1 MNCSITLR
9 FNKLDQNKNPYQIVL
24 DGISEDSIQDY
35 LNDYSKL
42 LALVK
47 AQGKLEEFLDY
58 STIVGTKDSIYTSK
72 DMEGLK
78 EANNF
83 FAPNITYDKLR
94 KKYGW
99 LPELTPDEKANMNI
113 LFVKNLV
120 INGVPAPYVF
130 QTKDLKGNPI
140 YIVQARGLLDFSRFI
155 TKYKAITDYDP
166 EKQGKPKALNIL
178 LSNIQIWQATEG
190 NFLRKFADYNTDKF
204 QRNKVRT
211 EVVTDSPMV
220 IAKQLMLSY
229 LRDPDKMYFYGISDK
244 KSGKNLLSKNIHKIQ
259 LIRNAISSIRGFNN
273 KIVTTNSTL
282 ANAVLSKLTY
292 GDSKGAKIS
301 IKDFKKLV
309 EAIVPKDQYRG
320 YFRANM
326 RSTEYAQAIN
336 TVLNDLFYKNDDGTT
351 NFDTKSYQVNT
362 IKDGYIYFQKSF
374 DTLEDHYSRINIE
387 YLPSLAQEMEDY
399 KGYKIYKY
407 LDDNNQTK
415 YTFIRGLLTPQTY
428 DYRIS
433 SGQGNELSAVRE
445 KIDSMLSPNS
455 RIHSRIY
462 NDLYSDEPNQGTSL
476 HIKTYMGQLV
486 TGQIIRVYDYRLPK
500 KSMQGFKNAIRSKTI
515 EEIERQL
522 RQMDLLDWF
531 NSQSKITDINQSPLL
546 DDNEKVFLT
555 IATLNSLEGATQ
567 EQVKS
572 KLQELINSYGT
583 YRYYRVTNVQDN
595 GMANLVLMSDTNTH
609 MTGDS
614 TYLSVHNELM
624 NLASKVQARFNIDTR
639 VLNTEAIKS
648 FIRNNTSY
656 TKDTEVNL
664 LASQR
669 AFVVNDKFGNPI
681 ILINSDNARQSD
693 IAHEYMH
700 IFMGIVRANPNLQEQ
715 YTQLLIDLI
724 STKEGQDQLRQYQ
737 GLSVYKGLAQIDL
750 MEEVAANVMGKY
762 LTNPEKYLN
771 NETFEV
777 FRAFLEKNTFHQDL
791 SENIIDFSDSINM
804 YDENSK
810 LKQYEIKKADKTNTE
825 RLLTNYI
832 QRNMGKQ
839 IMEDCK

>member
-24 DGISEDSIQDY
+24 GGISEDSIQDY

-42 LALVK
+42 LALIK

-58 STIVGTKDSIYTSK
+58 STITGTKGSIYTSK

-78 EANNF
+78 DTNNF
-83 FAPNITYDKLR
+83 FAPNITYDKLK

-155 TKYKAITDYDP
+155 TKYKTVIDYDP
-166 EKQGKPKALNIL
+166 EKQGIPKALNTL
-178 LSNIQIWQATEG
+178 LSNIQSWQAFEG
-190 NFLRKFADYNTDKF
+190 NFLRKFADYNTTNF
-204 QRNKVRT
+204 QRNKTRT
-211 EVVTDSPMV
+211 MVVTDSPMT

-229 LRDPDKMYFYGISDK
+229 LRDPDKMYFYGTSGK
-244 KSGKNLLSKNIHKIQ
+244 KSGENLLSKNIHKIQ
-259 LIRNAISSIRGFNN
+259 LIKNAISSIRGFNN

-309 EAIVPKDQYRG
+309 EVIVPKDQYRD

-326 RSTEYAQAIN
+326 KSTEYAQAIN

-387 YLPSLAQEMEDY
+387 HLPALAQEMEDY

-428 DYRIS
+428 DYRITP
-433 SGQGNELSAVRE
+433 GRGNELSTVKD
-445 KIDSMLSPNS
+445 KINSMLSTNS

-462 NDLYSDEPNQGTSL
+462 NDLYSNEPNQGTSL
-476 HIKTYMGQLV
+476 YIKTYMGQLV
-486 TGQIIRVYDYRLPK
+486 PGQIIRVYDYRLPK
-500 KSMQGFKNAIRSKTI
+500 KSMQGFKDAVRGDTINAIESYLK
-515 EEIERQL
+515 QV
-522 RQMDLLDWF
+522 DLLDWF
-531 NSQSKITDINQSPLL
+531 ESQSRTAIRQSPLL

-595 GMANLVLMSDTNTH
+595 GIANLVLMSDTNTH
-609 MTGDS
+609 MTGEGS
-614 TYLSVHNELM
+614 YLSVHNELM
-624 NLASKVQARFNIDTR
+624 NFAAKIQDRFNIDTR

-656 TKDTEVNL
+656 IKDTEVNL

-715 YTQLLIDLI
+715 YTQLLTDLV
-724 STKEGQDQLRQYQ
+724 STKEGQNQLQQYQ

-762 LTNPEKYLN
+762 LINPEKYPN
-771 NETFEV
+771 NEAFEA

-810 LKQYEIKKADKTNTE
+810 LKQYEIEKANKTNTE

>member
-47 AQGKLEEFLDY
+47 AQGKLQEFLDY
-58 STIVGTKDSIYTSK
+58 STITGTKGSIYTSK
-72 DMEGLK
+72 DMKGLK
-78 EANNF
+78 DTNNF

-113 LFVKNLV
+113 LFVKKLV

-130 QTKDLKGNPI
+130 QTKDLNGNPI
-140 YIVQARGLLDFSRFI
+140 YVVQSKGLLDFSRFI
-155 TKYKAITDYDP
+155 TKYKAVTDFNP
-166 EKQGKPKALNIL
+166 EEQEVPKALNTLIK
-178 LSNIQIWQATEG
+178 NIQEWQAYDRS
-190 NFLRKFADYNTDKF
+190 FIQRFADYNTDKF

-211 EVVTDSPMV
+211 EVVTDSSMV

-229 LRDPDKMYFYGISDK
+229 LRDPDKMYFYGTL
-244 KSGKNLLSKNIHKIQ
+244 GKNVDAKLLNKNIHKIQ
-259 LIRNAISSIRGFNN
+259 LIKNAISSIRGFNN

-282 ANAVLSKLTY
+282 ANAVLSKLIY
-292 GDSKGAKIS
+292 GDSKGARIS

-309 EAIVPKDQYRG
+309 KIVNPEKYAK
-320 YFRANM
+320 YFPADMKNADHAN
-326 RSTEYAQAIN
+326 TIN
-336 TVLNDLFYKNDDGTT
+336 TALNELFYENDDGTT
-351 NFDTKSYQVNT
+351 NFDTKSYQVNV
-362 IKDGYIYFQKSF
+362 IKNGYIYFQKSF
-374 DTLEDHYSRINIE
+374 DTLEDHYSKINIE
-387 YLPSLAQEMEDY
+387 SLPSLAQEVEDY

-407 LDDNNQTK
+407 RDDNNQIK

-433 SGQGNELSAVRE
+433 SGQGNELSAVKE
-445 KIDSMLSPNS
+445 KIDNMLSSNS

-462 NDLYSDEPNQGTSL
+462 NDLYSDQPNQGTSL
-476 HIKTYMGQLV
+476 QIKTYMGQLV
-486 TGQIIRVYDYRLPK
+486 SGQIIRVYDYRLPK
-500 KSMQGFKNAIRSKTI
+500 KSMQGFKDAIRNKTI

-522 RQMDLLDWF
+522 RQIDLLDWF
-531 NSQSKITDINQSPLL
+531 KSKTGTTNIEQSPLL

-567 EQVKS
+567 GDVIK
-572 KLQELINSYGT
+572 KLEKLIDSYKN

-614 TYLSVHNELM
+614 AYLSVHNELM
-624 NLASKVQARFNIDTR
+624 NLASKVQERFKIKTR
-639 VLNTEAIKS
+639 VLSTEDIKQ

-656 TKDTEVNL
+656 TKDAEVNL

-669 AFVVNDKFGNPI
+669 AFVVSDISGNPI

-700 IFMGIVRANPNLQEQ
+700 IFMGIVRSNPNLQEQ
-715 YTQLLIDLI
+715 YTQLLTDLVN
-724 STKEGQDQLRQYQ
+724 TKEGQNQLQQYQ

-762 LTNPEKYLN
+762 LVNPEKYPDD
-771 NETFEV
+771 EIFQI
-777 FRAFLEKNTFHQDL
+777 FKSFLEKNTFHQDL
-791 SENIIDFSDSINM
+791 SENIIDFSDSVNM

-810 LKQYEIKKADKTNTE
+810 LKQYEIKKANKTNTE

>member
-58 STIVGTKDSIYTSK
+58 STITGTKGSIYTSK

-78 EANNF
+78 DTNNF
-83 FAPNITYDKLR
+83 FAPNITYDKLK

-140 YIVQARGLLDFSRFI
+140 YVVQARGLLDFSRFI
-155 TKYKAITDYDP
+155 TKYKAVIDYDP
-166 EKQGKPKALNIL
+166 EKQGIPKALNTL
-178 LSNIQIWQATEG
+178 LSNIQSWQAFEG
-190 NFLRKFADYNTDKF
+190 NFLRKFADYNTTNF
-204 QRNKVRT
+204 QRNKTRT
-211 EVVTDSPMV
+211 MVVTDSPMT

-229 LRDPDKMYFYGISDK
+229 LRDPDKMYFYGTSGK
-244 KSGKNLLSKNIHKIQ
+244 KSGENLLSKNIHKIQ
-259 LIRNAISSIRGFNN
+259 LIKNAISSIRGFNN

-309 EAIVPKDQYRG
+309 EVIVPKDQYRD

-326 RSTEYAQAIN
+326 KSTEYAQAIN

-362 IKDGYIYFQKSF
+362 IKDDYIYFQKSF
-374 DTLEDHYSRINIE
+374 NTLEDHYSRINIE
-387 YLPSLAQEMEDY
+387 HLPALAQEMEDY

-428 DYRIS
+428 DYRITP
-433 SGQGNELSAVRE
+433 GRGNELSTVKD
-445 KIDSMLSPNS
+445 KINSMLSTNS

-462 NDLYSDEPNQGTSL
+462 NDLYSNEPNQGTSL
-476 HIKTYMGQLV
+476 YIKTYMGQLV
-486 TGQIIRVYDYRLPK
+486 PGQIIRVYDYRLPK
-500 KSMQGFKNAIRSKTI
+500 KSMQGFKDAVRGDTINAIESYLK
-515 EEIERQL
+515 QV
-522 RQMDLLDWF
+522 DLLDWF
-531 NSQSKITDINQSPLL
+531 ESQSRTAIRQSPLL

-595 GMANLVLMSDTNTH
+595 GIANLVLMSDTNTH
-609 MTGDS
+609 MTGEGS
-614 TYLSVHNELM
+614 YLSVHNELM
-624 NLASKVQARFNIDTR
+624 NFAAKIQDRFNIDTR

-656 TKDTEVNL
+656 TKDAEVNL

-715 YTQLLIDLI
+715 YTQLLTDLV
-724 STKEGQDQLRQYQ
+724 STKEGQDQLQQYQ

-762 LTNPEKYLN
+762 LINPEKYPN
-771 NETFEV
+771 NEAFEA

-810 LKQYEIKKADKTNTE
+810 LKQYEIEKANKTNTE

>member
-58 STIVGTKDSIYTSK
+58 STITGTKGSIYTSK

-78 EANNF
+78 ETNNF
-83 FAPNITYDKLR
+83 FAPNITYDKLK

-140 YIVQARGLLDFSRFI
+140 YVVQAKGLLDFSRFI
-155 TKYKAITDYDP
+155 TKYKAVTDYDP
-166 EKQGKPKALNIL
+166 EKQGIPKALNTL
-178 LSNIQIWQATEG
+178 LSNIQSWQAFEG
-190 NFLRKFADYNTDKF
+190 SFLRKFADYNTTNF
-204 QRNKVRT
+204 QRNKTRT
-211 EVVTDSPMV
+211 MVVTDSPMT

-229 LRDPDKMYFYGISDK
+229 LRDPDKMYFYGTSDK

-309 EAIVPKDQYRG
+309 EVIVPKDQYRD

-362 IKDGYIYFQKSF
+362 IKNDYIYFQKSF

-387 YLPSLAQEMEDY
+387 HLPALAQEMEDY

-428 DYRIS
+428 DYRITP
-433 SGQGNELSAVRE
+433 GRGNELSTVKD
-445 KIDSMLSPNS
+445 KINSMLSPNS

-462 NDLYSDEPNQGTSL
+462 NDLYSDEPNQGITL
-476 HIKTYMGQLV
+476 QIKTYMGQLV
-486 TGQIIRVYDYRLPK
+486 PGQIIRVLDYRLPK
-500 KSMQGFKNAIRSKTI
+500 KSMQGFKDAVRGDTINAIESY
-515 EEIERQL
+515 L
-522 RQMDLLDWF
+522 RQVDLLDWF
-531 NSQSKITDINQSPLL
+531 ESQSRTAIRQSPLL

-567 EQVKS
+567 EQVKN
-572 KLQELINSYGT
+572 KLRELINSYGT
-583 YRYYRVTNVQDN
+583 YRYYKVTNVQDN
-595 GMANLVLMSDTNTH
+595 GIANLVLMSSTNTH
-609 MTGDS
+609 MTGEGS
-614 TYLSVHNELM
+614 YLSVHNELM
-624 NLASKVQARFNIDTR
+624 NFAAKIQDRFNIDTR

-656 TKDTEVNL
+656 TKDAEVNL

-681 ILINSDNARQSD
+681 ILINSDNAKQSD

-715 YTQLLIDLI
+715 YTQLLTDLV
-724 STKEGQDQLRQYQ
+724 STKEGQDQLQQYQ
-737 GLSVYKGLAQIDL
+737 GLSVYKGLAQVDL

-762 LTNPEKYLN
+762 LVNPEKYPN
-771 NETFEV
+771 NEAFEA

-791 SENIIDFSDSINM
+791 SENIIDFSNSINM

-810 LKQYEIKKADKTNTE
+810 LKQYEIKKANETNTE

-839 IMEDCK
+839 IMEDCE

>member
-58 STIVGTKDSIYTSK
+58 STITGTKGSIYTSK

-78 EANNF
+78 DTNNF
-83 FAPNITYDKLR
+83 FAPNITYDKLK

-140 YIVQARGLLDFSRFI
+140 YVVQARGLLDFSRFI
-155 TKYKAITDYDP
+155 TKYKAVIDYDP
-166 EKQGKPKALNIL
+166 EKQGIPKALNTL
-178 LSNIQIWQATEG
+178 LSNIQSWQAFEG
-190 NFLRKFADYNTDKF
+190 NFLRKFADYNTTNF
-204 QRNKVRT
+204 QRNKTRT
-211 EVVTDSPMV
+211 MVVTDSPMT

-229 LRDPDKMYFYGISDK
+229 LRDPDKMYFYGTSGK
-244 KSGKNLLSKNIHKIQ
+244 KSGENLLSKNIHKIQ
-259 LIRNAISSIRGFNN
+259 LIKNAISSIRGFNN

-309 EAIVPKDQYRG
+309 EVIVPKDQYRD

-326 RSTEYAQAIN
+326 KSTEYAQAIN

-362 IKDGYIYFQKSF
+362 IKDDYIYFQKSF

-387 YLPSLAQEMEDY
+387 HLPALAQEMEDY

-428 DYRIS
+428 DYRITP
-433 SGQGNELSAVRE
+433 GRGNELSTVKD
-445 KIDSMLSPNS
+445 KINSILSTNS

-462 NDLYSDEPNQGTSL
+462 NDLYSNEPNQGTSL
-476 HIKTYMGQLV
+476 YIKTYMGQLV
-486 TGQIIRVYDYRLPK
+486 PGQIIRVYDYRLPK
-500 KSMQGFKNAIRSKTI
+500 KSMQGFKDAVRGDTINAIESYLK
-515 EEIERQL
+515 QV
-522 RQMDLLDWF
+522 DLLDWF
-531 NSQSKITDINQSPLL
+531 ESQSRTAIRQSPLL

-572 KLQELINSYGT
+572 KLQELINSFGT

-595 GMANLVLMSDTNTH
+595 GIANLVLMSDTNTH
-609 MTGDS
+609 MTGEGS
-614 TYLSVHNELM
+614 YLSVHNELM
-624 NLASKVQARFNIDTR
+624 NFAAKIQDRFNIDTR

-656 TKDTEVNL
+656 IKDTEVNL

-715 YTQLLIDLI
+715 YTQLLTDLV
-724 STKEGQDQLRQYQ
+724 STKEGQDQLQQYQ

-750 MEEVAANVMGKY
+750 MEEVAANIMGKY
-762 LTNPEKYLN
+762 LINPEKYPN
-771 NETFEV
+771 NEAFEA
-777 FRAFLEKNTFHQDL
+777 FKAFLEKNTFHQDL

>member
-58 STIVGTKDSIYTSK
+58 STITGTKGSIYTSK

-140 YIVQARGLLDFSRFI
+140 YVVQAKGLLDFSRFI
-155 TKYKAITDYDP
+155 TKYKAVIDYDP
-166 EKQGKPKALNIL
+166 EKQGIPKALNTL
-178 LSNIQIWQATEG
+178 LSNIQSWQAFEG
-190 NFLRKFADYNTDKF
+190 SFLRKFADYNTTNF
-204 QRNKVRT
+204 QRNKTRT
-211 EVVTDSPMV
+211 MVVTDSPMT

-229 LRDPDKMYFYGISDK
+229 LRDPDKMYFYGTSDK

-309 EAIVPKDQYRG
+309 EVIVPKDQYRD

-362 IKDGYIYFQKSF
+362 IKNDYIYFQKSF
-374 DTLEDHYSRINIE
+374 DTLEDHYSKINIE
-387 YLPSLAQEMEDY
+387 ALPSLAQEMGDY

-428 DYRIS
+428 DYRITP
-433 SGQGNELSAVRE
+433 GRGDELSTVKD
-445 KIDSMLSPNS
+445 KINSMLSPNS

-462 NDLYSDEPNQGTSL
+462 NDLYSDEPNQGITL
-476 HIKTYMGQLV
+476 QIKTYMGQLV
-486 TGQIIRVYDYRLPK
+486 PGQIIRVLDYRLPK
-500 KSMQGFKNAIRSKTI
+500 KSMQGFKDAVRGDTINAIESYLK
-515 EEIERQL
+515 QV
-522 RQMDLLDWF
+522 DLLDWF
-531 NSQSKITDINQSPLL
+531 ESQSRLAIRQSPLL

-595 GMANLVLMSDTNTH
+595 GIANLVLMSDTNTH
-609 MTGDS
+609 MTGEGS
-614 TYLSVHNELM
+614 YLSVHNELM
-624 NLASKVQARFNIDTR
+624 NFAAKIQDRFNIDTR

-669 AFVVNDKFGNPI
+669 AFVVNDKFGDPI

-715 YTQLLIDLI
+715 YTQLLTDLI
-724 STKEGQDQLRQYQ
+724 NTKEGQDQLQQYQ

-762 LTNPEKYLN
+762 LVNPEKHPD
-771 NETFEV
+771 NETFEA

-791 SENIIDFSDSINM
+791 SENIIDFSDSISM

-810 LKQYEIKKADKTNTE
+810 LKQYEIKKANKTNTE

>member
-58 STIVGTKDSIYTSK
+58 STITGTKGSIYTSK

-140 YIVQARGLLDFSRFI
+140 YVVQAKGLLDFSRFI
-155 TKYKAITDYDP
+155 TKYKAVIDYDP
-166 EKQGKPKALNIL
+166 EKQGIPKALNTL
-178 LSNIQIWQATEG
+178 LSNIQSWQAFEG
-190 NFLRKFADYNTDKF
+190 SFLRKFADYNTTNF
-204 QRNKVRT
+204 QRNKTRT
-211 EVVTDSPMV
+211 MVVTDSPMT

-229 LRDPDKMYFYGISDK
+229 LRDPDKMYFYGTSDK

-309 EAIVPKDQYRG
+309 EIIVPKDQYRD

-362 IKDGYIYFQKSF
+362 IKNDYIYFQKSF

-387 YLPSLAQEMEDY
+387 HLPSLAQEMGDY

-428 DYRIS
+428 DYRITP
-433 SGQGNELSAVRE
+433 GRGDELSTVKD
-445 KIDSMLSPNS
+445 KINSMLSPNS

-462 NDLYSDEPNQGTSL
+462 NDLYSDEPNQGITL
-476 HIKTYMGQLV
+476 QIKTYMGQLV
-486 TGQIIRVYDYRLPK
+486 PGQIIRVLDYRLPK
-500 KSMQGFKNAIRSKTI
+500 KSMQGFKDAVRGDTINAIESYLK
-515 EEIERQL
+515 QV
-522 RQMDLLDWF
+522 DLLDWF
-531 NSQSKITDINQSPLL
+531 ESQSRLAIRQSPLL

-595 GMANLVLMSDTNTH
+595 GIANLVLMSDTNTH
-609 MTGDS
+609 MTGEGS
-614 TYLSVHNELM
+614 YLSVHNELM
-624 NLASKVQARFNIDTR
+624 NFAAKIQDRFNIDTR

-669 AFVVNDKFGNPI
+669 AFVVNDKFGDPI

-715 YTQLLIDLI
+715 YTQLLTDLI
-724 STKEGQDQLRQYQ
+724 NTKEGQDQLQQYQ

-762 LTNPEKYLN
+762 LVNPEKYPD
-771 NETFEV
+771 NEAFEA

-810 LKQYEIKKADKTNTE
+810 LKQYEIEKANKTNTE

>member
-58 STIVGTKDSIYTSK
+58 STITGTKGSIYTSK

-78 EANNF
+78 DTNNF
-83 FAPNITYDKLR
+83 FAPNITYDKLK

-140 YIVQARGLLDFSRFI
+140 YVVQARGLLDFSRFI
-155 TKYKAITDYDP
+155 TKYKTVIDYDP
-166 EKQGKPKALNIL
+166 EKQGIPKALNTL
-178 LSNIQIWQATEG
+178 LSNIQSVQAFEG
-190 NFLRKFADYNTDKF
+190 NLLRKVADYNTTNF
-204 QRNKVRT
+204 QRNKTRT
-211 EVVTDSPMV
+211 MVVTDSPMT

-229 LRDPDKMYFYGISDK
+229 LRDPDKMYFYGTSGK
-244 KSGKNLLSKNIHKIQ
+244 KSGENLLSKNIHKIQ
-259 LIRNAISSIRGFNN
+259 LIKNAISSIRGFNN

-309 EAIVPKDQYRG
+309 EVIVPKDQYRD

-326 RSTEYAQAIN
+326 KSTEYAQAIN

-362 IKDGYIYFQKSF
+362 IKDDYIYFQKSF

-387 YLPSLAQEMEDY
+387 HLPALAQEMEDY

-428 DYRIS
+428 DYRITP
-433 SGQGNELSAVRE
+433 GRGNELSTVKD
-445 KIDSMLSPNS
+445 KINSMLSTNS

-462 NDLYSDEPNQGTSL
+462 NNLYSNEPNQGTSL
-476 HIKTYMGQLV
+476 YIKTYMGQLV
-486 TGQIIRVYDYRLPK
+486 PGQIIRVYDYRLPK
-500 KSMQGFKNAIRSKTI
+500 KSMQGFKDAVRGDTINAIESYLK
-515 EEIERQL
+515 QV
-522 RQMDLLDWF
+522 DLLDWF
-531 NSQSKITDINQSPLL
+531 ESQSRTAIRQSPLL

-572 KLQELINSYGT
+572 KLRELINSYET
-583 YRYYRVTNVQDN
+583 YRYYRVINVQDN
-595 GMANLVLMSDTNTH
+595 GIANLVLMSDTNTH
-609 MTGDS
+609 MTGEGS
-614 TYLSVHNELM
+614 YLSVHNELM
-624 NLASKVQARFNIDTR
+624 NFASKIQDRFNIDTR

-656 TKDTEVNL
+656 IKDTEVNL

-681 ILINSDNARQSD
+681 ILINSDNAKQSD

-700 IFMGIVRANPNLQEQ
+700 IFMGIVRSNPNLQEQ
-715 YTQLLIDLI
+715 YTQLLTDLVN
-724 STKEGQDQLRQYQ
+724 TKEGQNQLQQYQ

-762 LTNPEKYLN
+762 LVNPEKYPN
-771 NETFEV
+771 NEAFEA

-810 LKQYEIKKADKTNTE
+810 LKQYEIKKAYKTNTE

>member
-58 STIVGTKDSIYTSK
+58 STITGTKGSIYTSK

-78 EANNF
+78 ETNNF

-113 LFVKNLV
+113 LLVKNLV

-155 TKYKAITDYDP
+155 TKYKAVTDYDP
-166 EKQGKPKALNIL
+166 EKQGVPKALNTL
-178 LSNIQIWQATEG
+178 LSNIQSWQAFEG
-190 NFLRKFADYNTDKF
+190 SFLRKFADYNTTNF
-204 QRNKVRT
+204 QHNKTRT
-211 EVVTDSPMV
+211 MVVTDSPMT

-229 LRDPDKMYFYGISDK
+229 LRDPDKMYFYGTSGK
-244 KSGKNLLSKNIHKIQ
+244 KSGENLLSKNIHKIQ

-309 EAIVPKDQYRG
+309 EVIVPKDQYRD

-362 IKDGYIYFQKSF
+362 IKNDYIYFQKSF

-387 YLPSLAQEMEDY
+387 HLPALAQEMEDY

-428 DYRIS
+428 DYRITPGRGS
-433 SGQGNELSAVRE
+433 ELSTVKD
-445 KIDSMLSPNS
+445 KINSMLSPNS

-462 NDLYSDEPNQGTSL
+462 NDLYSDEPNQGITL
-476 HIKTYMGQLV
+476 QIKTYMGQLV
-486 TGQIIRVYDYRLPK
+486 PGQIIRVLDYRLPK
-500 KSMQGFKNAIRSKTI
+500 KSMQGFKDAIRGDTINAIESYLKQI
-515 EEIERQL
+515 
-522 RQMDLLDWF
+522 DLLDWF
-531 NSQSKITDINQSPLL
+531 ESQSRTAIRQSPLL

-583 YRYYRVTNVQDN
+583 YRYYKVTNVQDN
-595 GMANLVLMSDTNTH
+595 GIANLVLMSSTNTH
-609 MTGDS
+609 MTGEGS
-614 TYLSVHNELM
+614 YLSVHNELM
-624 NLASKVQARFNIDTR
+624 NFAAKIQDRFNIDTR

-648 FIRNNTSY
+648 FIKNNTSY
-656 TKDTEVNL
+656 TKDAEVNL

-681 ILINSDNARQSD
+681 ILINSDNAKQSD

-715 YTQLLIDLI
+715 YTQLLTDLV
-724 STKEGQDQLRQYQ
+724 STKEGQDQLQQYQ

-762 LTNPEKYLN
+762 LVNPEKYPN
-771 NETFEV
+771 NEAFEA

-810 LKQYEIKKADKTNTE
+810 LKQYEIEKANKTNTE

-839 IMEDCK
+839 IMEDCE

>member
-58 STIVGTKDSIYTSK
+58 STITGTKGSIYTSK

-140 YIVQARGLLDFSRFI
+140 YVVQAKGLLDFSRFI
-155 TKYKAITDYDP
+155 TKYKAVIDYDP
-166 EKQGKPKALNIL
+166 EKQGIPKALNTL
-178 LSNIQIWQATEG
+178 LSNIQSWQAFEG
-190 NFLRKFADYNTDKF
+190 SFLRKFADYNTTNF
-204 QRNKVRT
+204 QRNKTRT
-211 EVVTDSPMV
+211 MVVTDSPMT

-229 LRDPDKMYFYGISDK
+229 LRDPDKMYFYGTSDK

-309 EAIVPKDQYRG
+309 EVIVPKDQYRD

-362 IKDGYIYFQKSF
+362 IKNDYIYFQKSF

-387 YLPSLAQEMEDY
+387 HLPALAQEMEDY

-428 DYRIS
+428 DYRITP
-433 SGQGNELSAVRE
+433 GRGDELSTVKD
-445 KIDSMLSPNS
+445 KINSMLSPNS

-462 NDLYSDEPNQGTSL
+462 NDLYSDEPNQGITL
-476 HIKTYMGQLV
+476 QIKTYMGQLV
-486 TGQIIRVYDYRLPK
+486 PGQIIRVLDYRLPK
-500 KSMQGFKNAIRSKTI
+500 KSMQGFKDAVRGDTINAIESYLK
-515 EEIERQL
+515 QV
-522 RQMDLLDWF
+522 DLLDWF
-531 NSQSKITDINQSPLL
+531 ESQSRLAIRQSPLL

-595 GMANLVLMSDTNTH
+595 GIANLVLMSDTNTH
-609 MTGDS
+609 MTGEGS
-614 TYLSVHNELM
+614 YLSVHNELM
-624 NLASKVQARFNIDTR
+624 NFAAKIQDRFNIDTR

-669 AFVVNDKFGNPI
+669 AFVVNDKFGDPI

-715 YTQLLIDLI
+715 YTQLLTDLI
-724 STKEGQDQLRQYQ
+724 NTKEGQDQLQQYQ

-762 LTNPEKYLN
+762 LVNPEKYPD
-771 NETFEV
+771 NEAFEA

-791 SENIIDFSDSINM
+791 SENIIDFSDSISM

-810 LKQYEIKKADKTNTE
+810 LKQYEIKKANKTNTE

>member
-58 STIVGTKDSIYTSK
+58 STITGTKGSIYTSK

-78 EANNF
+78 ETNNF
-83 FAPNITYDKLR
+83 FAPNITYDKLK

-140 YIVQARGLLDFSRFI
+140 YVVQAKGLLDFSRFI
-155 TKYKAITDYDP
+155 TKYKTVTDYDP
-166 EKQGKPKALNIL
+166 EKQGIPKALNTL
-178 LSNIQIWQATEG
+178 LSNIQSWQAFDG
-190 NFLRKFADYNTDKF
+190 SFLRKFADYNTTNF
-204 QRNKVRT
+204 QRNKTRT
-211 EVVTDSPMV
+211 MVVTDSPMT

-229 LRDPDKMYFYGISDK
+229 LRDPDKMYFYGTSDK

-309 EAIVPKDQYRG
+309 EVIVPKDQYRN
-320 YFRANM
+320 YFKANM

-362 IKDGYIYFQKSF
+362 IKNDYIYFQKSF

-387 YLPSLAQEMEDY
+387 HLPALAQEMEDY

-428 DYRIS
+428 DYRITP
-433 SGQGNELSAVRE
+433 GRGNELSTVKD
-445 KIDSMLSPNS
+445 KINSMLSPNS

-462 NDLYSDEPNQGTSL
+462 NDLYSDEPNQGTTL
-476 HIKTYMGQLV
+476 QIKTYMGQLV
-486 TGQIIRVYDYRLPK
+486 PGQIIRVLDYRLPK
-500 KSMQGFKNAIRSKTI
+500 KSMQGFKDAVRGDTINAIESY
-515 EEIERQL
+515 L
-522 RQMDLLDWF
+522 RQVDLLDWF
-531 NSQSKITDINQSPLL
+531 ESQSRTAIRQSPLL

-567 EQVKS
+567 EQVKN
-572 KLQELINSYGT
+572 KLRELINSYGT
-583 YRYYRVTNVQDN
+583 YRYYKVTNVQDN
-595 GMANLVLMSDTNTH
+595 GIANLVLMSSTNTH
-609 MTGDS
+609 MTGEGS
-614 TYLSVHNELM
+614 YLSVHNELM
-624 NLASKVQARFNIDTR
+624 NFAAKIQDRFNIDTR

-715 YTQLLIDLI
+715 YTQLLTDLV
-724 STKEGQDQLRQYQ
+724 STKEGQDQLQQYQ
-737 GLSVYKGLAQIDL
+737 GLSVYKGLAQVDL

-762 LTNPEKYLN
+762 LINPEKYPN
-771 NETFEV
+771 NEAFKA

-791 SENIIDFSDSINM
+791 SENIIDFSNSINM

-810 LKQYEIKKADKTNTE
+810 LKQYEIKKANETNTE

-839 IMEDCK
+839 IMEDCE

>member
-58 STIVGTKDSIYTSK
+58 STITGTKGSIYTSK

-78 EANNF
+78 DTNNF

-140 YIVQARGLLDFSRFI
+140 YVVQARGLLDFSRFI
-155 TKYKAITDYDP
+155 TKYKAVIDYDP
-166 EKQGKPKALNIL
+166 EKQGIPKALNTL
-178 LSNIQIWQATEG
+178 LSNIQSWQAFEG
-190 NFLRKFADYNTDKF
+190 NFLRKFADYNTANF
-204 QRNKVRT
+204 QRNKTRT
-211 EVVTDSPMV
+211 MVVTDSPMT

-229 LRDPDKMYFYGISDK
+229 LRDPDKMYFYGTSGK
-244 KSGKNLLSKNIHKIQ
+244 KSGENLLSKNIHKIQ
-259 LIRNAISSIRGFNN
+259 LIKNAISSIRGFNN

-309 EAIVPKDQYRG
+309 EVIVPKDQYRD

-326 RSTEYAQAIN
+326 KSTEYAQAIN

-362 IKDGYIYFQKSF
+362 IKDDYIYFQKSF

-387 YLPSLAQEMEDY
+387 HLPALAQEMEDY

-428 DYRIS
+428 DYRITP
-433 SGQGNELSAVRE
+433 GRGNELSTVKD
-445 KIDSMLSPNS
+445 KINSMLSPNS

-462 NDLYSDEPNQGTSL
+462 NDLYSNEPNQGTSL
-476 HIKTYMGQLV
+476 YIKTYMGQLV
-486 TGQIIRVYDYRLPK
+486 SGQIIRVYDYRLPK
-500 KSMQGFKNAIRSKTI
+500 KSMQGFKDAIRGDTINAIESY
-515 EEIERQL
+515 L
-522 RQMDLLDWF
+522 RQIDLLDWF
-531 NSQSKITDINQSPLL
+531 ESQSRTAIRQSPLL

-572 KLQELINSYGT
+572 KLQELINSYET

-595 GMANLVLMSDTNTH
+595 GIANLVLMSDTNTH
-609 MTGDS
+609 MTGEGS
-614 TYLSVHNELM
+614 YLSVHNELM
-624 NLASKVQARFNIDTR
+624 NFASKIQDRFNIDTR

-656 TKDTEVNL
+656 IKDTEINL

-669 AFVVNDKFGNPI
+669 AFVVNDKFGNLI

-715 YTQLLIDLI
+715 YTQLLTDLV
-724 STKEGQDQLRQYQ
+724 STKEGQDQLQQYQ

-762 LTNPEKYLN
+762 LVNPEKYPN
-771 NETFEV
+771 NEAFEA
-777 FRAFLEKNTFHQDL
+777 FRSFLEKNTFHQDL

-810 LKQYEIKKADKTNTE
+810 LKQYEIEKADKTNTE

-832 QRNMGKQ
+832 QRNIGKQ

>member
-47 AQGKLEEFLDY
+47 AQRKLEEFLDY
-58 STIVGTKDSIYTSK
+58 STITGTKGSIYTSK

-78 EANNF
+78 DTNNF
-83 FAPNITYDKLR
+83 FAPNITYDKLK

-140 YIVQARGLLDFSRFI
+140 YVVQARGLLDFSRFI
-155 TKYKAITDYDP
+155 TKYKAVIDYDP
-166 EKQGKPKALNIL
+166 EKQGIPKALNTL
-178 LSNIQIWQATEG
+178 LSNIQSWQAFEG
-190 NFLRKFADYNTDKF
+190 NFLRKFADYNTTNF
-204 QRNKVRT
+204 QRNKTRT
-211 EVVTDSPMV
+211 MVVTDSPMT

-229 LRDPDKMYFYGISDK
+229 LRDPDKMYFYGTSGK
-244 KSGKNLLSKNIHKIQ
+244 KSGENLLSKNIHKIQ
-259 LIRNAISSIRGFNN
+259 LIKNAISSIRGFNN

-309 EAIVPKDQYRG
+309 EVIVPKDQYRD

-326 RSTEYAQAIN
+326 KSTEYAQAIN

-362 IKDGYIYFQKSF
+362 IKDDYIYFQKSF

-387 YLPSLAQEMEDY
+387 HLPALAQEMEDY

-428 DYRIS
+428 DYRITP
-433 SGQGNELSAVRE
+433 GRGNELSTVKD
-445 KIDSMLSPNS
+445 KINSMLSTNS

-462 NDLYSDEPNQGTSL
+462 NDLYSNEPNQGTSL
-476 HIKTYMGQLV
+476 YIKTYMGQLV
-486 TGQIIRVYDYRLPK
+486 PGQIIRVYDYRLPK
-500 KSMQGFKNAIRSKTI
+500 KSMQGFKDAVRGDTINAIESYLK
-515 EEIERQL
+515 QV
-522 RQMDLLDWF
+522 DLLDWF
-531 NSQSKITDINQSPLL
+531 ESQSRTAIRQSPLL

-595 GMANLVLMSDTNTH
+595 GIANLVLMSDTNTH
-609 MTGDS
+609 MTGEGS
-614 TYLSVHNELM
+614 YLSVHNELM
-624 NLASKVQARFNIDTR
+624 NFAAKIQDRFNIDTR

-656 TKDTEVNL
+656 IKDTEVNL

-715 YTQLLIDLI
+715 YTQLLTDLV
-724 STKEGQDQLRQYQ
+724 STKEGQDQLQQYQ

-762 LTNPEKYLN
+762 LINPEKYPN
-771 NETFEV
+771 NEAFEA

-791 SENIIDFSDSINM
+791 SENIIDFSESINM

-810 LKQYEIKKADKTNTE
+810 LKQYEIKKANKTNTE

>member
-24 DGISEDSIQDY
+24 DGISEDSIQNY
-35 LNDYSKL
+35 LNNYSKL

-58 STIVGTKDSIYTSK
+58 STITGTKGSIYTSK

-140 YIVQARGLLDFSRFI
+140 YVVQSKGLLDFSRFI
-155 TKYKAITDYDP
+155 TKYKAVTDYDP
-166 EKQGKPKALNIL
+166 EKQGIPKALNTL
-178 LSNIQIWQATEG
+178 LNNIQSWQAFEG
-190 NFLRKFADYNTDKF
+190 SFLKKFADYNTTNF
-204 QRNKVRT
+204 QRNKTRT
-211 EVVTDSPMV
+211 MVVTDSPMT

-229 LRDPDKMYFYGISDK
+229 LRDPDKMYFYGTSDK
-244 KSGKNLLSKNIHKIQ
+244 KSGKNLLNKNIHKIQ
-259 LIRNAISSIRGFNN
+259 LIRNAISSIRGFNS

-282 ANAVLSKLTY
+282 ANAILSKLIY

-309 EAIVPKDQYRG
+309 EVIVPKDQYRD

-362 IKDGYIYFQKSF
+362 IKNDYIYFQKSF

-387 YLPSLAQEMEDY
+387 HLPSLAQEIEDY

-428 DYRIS
+428 DYRITP
-433 SGQGNELSAVRE
+433 GRGNELSTVKD
-445 KIDSMLSPNS
+445 KINSMLSPNS

-462 NDLYSDEPNQGTSL
+462 NDLYSNEPNQGTSVY
-476 HIKTYMGQLV
+476 IKTYMGQLV
-486 TGQIIRVYDYRLPK
+486 PGQIIRVYDYRLPK
-500 KSMQGFKNAIRSKTI
+500 KSMQGFKDAVRGDTINAIESY
-515 EEIERQL
+515 L
-522 RQMDLLDWF
+522 RQVDLLDWF
-531 NSQSKITDINQSPLL
+531 ESQSRTAIRQSPLL

-595 GMANLVLMSDTNTH
+595 GIANLVLMSDTNTH
-609 MTGDS
+609 MTGEGS
-614 TYLSVHNELM
+614 YLSVHNELM
-624 NLASKVQARFNIDTR
+624 NFAAKIQDRFNIDTR

-715 YTQLLIDLI
+715 YTQLLTDLVN
-724 STKEGQDQLRQYQ
+724 TKEGQDQLQQYQ
-737 GLSVYKGLAQIDL
+737 ELSVYKGLAQIDL

-762 LTNPEKYLN
+762 LVNPEKYLN
-771 NETFEV
+771 NEAFEA

-810 LKQYEIKKADKTNTE
+810 LKQYEIKKANKTNTE

-832 QRNMGKQ
+832 QRNMGNQ

>member
-58 STIVGTKDSIYTSK
+58 STITGTKGSIYTSK

-78 EANNF
+78 ETNNF
-83 FAPNITYDKLR
+83 FAPNITYDKLK

-140 YIVQARGLLDFSRFI
+140 YVVQAKGLLDFSRFI
-155 TKYKAITDYDP
+155 TKYKTVTDYDP
-166 EKQGKPKALNIL
+166 EKQGIPKALNTL
-178 LSNIQIWQATEG
+178 LSNIQSWQAFEG
-190 NFLRKFADYNTDKF
+190 SFLRKFADYNTTNF
-204 QRNKVRT
+204 QRNKTRT
-211 EVVTDSPMV
+211 MVVTDSPMT

-229 LRDPDKMYFYGISDK
+229 LRDPDKMYFYGTSDK

-309 EAIVPKDQYRG
+309 EVIVPKDQYRN
-320 YFRANM
+320 YFKANM

-362 IKDGYIYFQKSF
+362 IKNDYIYFQKSF

-387 YLPSLAQEMEDY
+387 HLPALAQEMEDY

-428 DYRIS
+428 DYRITP
-433 SGQGNELSAVRE
+433 GRGNELSTVKD
-445 KIDSMLSPNS
+445 KINSMLSPNS

-462 NDLYSDEPNQGTSL
+462 NDLYSDEPNQGITL
-476 HIKTYMGQLV
+476 QIKTYMGQLV
-486 TGQIIRVYDYRLPK
+486 PGQIIRVLDYRLPK
-500 KSMQGFKNAIRSKTI
+500 KSMQGFKDAVRGDTINAIESY
-515 EEIERQL
+515 L
-522 RQMDLLDWF
+522 RQVDLLDWF
-531 NSQSKITDINQSPLL
+531 ESQSRTAIRQSPLL

-567 EQVKS
+567 EQVKN
-572 KLQELINSYGT
+572 KLRELINSYGT
-583 YRYYRVTNVQDN
+583 YRYYKVTNVQDN
-595 GMANLVLMSDTNTH
+595 GIANLVLMSSTNTH
-609 MTGDS
+609 MTGEGS
-614 TYLSVHNELM
+614 YLSVHNELM
-624 NLASKVQARFNIDTR
+624 NFAAKIQDRFNIDTR

-715 YTQLLIDLI
+715 YTQLLTDLV
-724 STKEGQDQLRQYQ
+724 STKEGQDQLQQYQ
-737 GLSVYKGLAQIDL
+737 GLSVYKGLAQVDL

-762 LTNPEKYLN
+762 LVNPEKYPN
-771 NETFEV
+771 NEAFEA

-791 SENIIDFSDSINM
+791 SENIIDFSNSINM

-810 LKQYEIKKADKTNTE
+810 LKQYEIKKANETNTE

-839 IMEDCK
+839 IMEDCE

>member
-58 STIVGTKDSIYTSK
+58 STITGTKGSIYTSK

-78 EANNF
+78 DTNNF
-83 FAPNITYDKLR
+83 FAPNITYDKLK

-140 YIVQARGLLDFSRFI
+140 YVVQARGLLDFSKFI
-155 TKYKAITDYDP
+155 TKYKAVIDYDP
-166 EKQGKPKALNIL
+166 EKQGIPKALNTL
-178 LSNIQIWQATEG
+178 LSNIQSWQAFEG
-190 NFLRKFADYNTDKF
+190 NFLRKFADYNTTNF
-204 QRNKVRT
+204 QRNKTRT
-211 EVVTDSPMV
+211 MVVTDSPMT

-229 LRDPDKMYFYGISDK
+229 LRDPDKMYFYGTSGK
-244 KSGKNLLSKNIHKIQ
+244 KSGENLLSKNIHKIQ
-259 LIRNAISSIRGFNN
+259 LIKNAISSIRGFNN

-309 EAIVPKDQYRG
+309 EVIVPKDQYRD

-326 RSTEYAQAIN
+326 KSTEYAQAIN

-351 NFDTKSYQVNT
+351 NFDTKSYRVNT
-362 IKDGYIYFQKSF
+362 IQDDYIYFQKSF

-387 YLPSLAQEMEDY
+387 HLPALAQEMEDY

-428 DYRIS
+428 DYRITP
-433 SGQGNELSAVRE
+433 GRGNELSTVKD
-445 KIDSMLSPNS
+445 KINSMLSTNS

-462 NDLYSDEPNQGTSL
+462 NDLYSNEPNQGTSL
-476 HIKTYMGQLV
+476 YIKTYMGQLV
-486 TGQIIRVYDYRLPK
+486 PGQIIRVYDYRLPK
-500 KSMQGFKNAIRSKTI
+500 KSMQGFKDAVRGDTINAIESYLK
-515 EEIERQL
+515 QV
-522 RQMDLLDWF
+522 DLLDWF
-531 NSQSKITDINQSPLL
+531 ESQSRTAIRQSPLL

-572 KLQELINSYGT
+572 KLQELINSFGT

-595 GMANLVLMSDTNTH
+595 GIANLVLMSDTNTH
-609 MTGDS
+609 MTGEGS
-614 TYLSVHNELM
+614 YLSVHNELM
-624 NLASKVQARFNIDTR
+624 NFAAKIQDRFNIDTR

-648 FIRNNTSY
+648 FIRNNTFY
-656 TKDTEVNL
+656 IKDTEVNL

-715 YTQLLIDLI
+715 YTQLLTDLV
-724 STKEGQDQLRQYQ
+724 STKEGQDQLQQYQ
-737 GLSVYKGLAQIDL
+737 GLFVYKGLAQIDL

-762 LTNPEKYLN
+762 LINPEKYPN
-771 NETFEV
+771 NEAFEA
-777 FRAFLEKNTFHQDL
+777 FRTFLEKNTFHQDL

>member
-58 STIVGTKDSIYTSK
+58 STITGTKGSIYTSK

-78 EANNF
+78 DTNNF

-113 LFVKNLV
+113 LFVKKLV

-130 QTKDLKGNPI
+130 QTKDLNGNPI
-140 YIVQARGLLDFSRFI
+140 YVVQTRGLLDFSRFI
-155 TKYKAITDYDP
+155 TKYKAVTDFNP
-166 EKQGKPKALNIL
+166 EEQEIPKALNTLIK
-178 LSNIQIWQATEG
+178 NIGEWQAYDRS
-190 NFLRKFADYNTDKF
+190 FIQRFADYNTDKF

-211 EVVTDSPMV
+211 EVVTDSSMV

-229 LRDPDKMYFYGISDK
+229 LRDPDKMYFYGTLG
-244 KSGKNLLSKNIHKIQ
+244 KSVDANLLNKNIHKIQ
-259 LIRNAISSIRGFNN
+259 LIKNAISSIRGFNN

-282 ANAVLSKLTY
+282 ANAIFSKLIY
-292 GDSKGAKIS
+292 GDSKGARIS

-309 EAIVPKDQYRG
+309 KIVKPEKYAK
-320 YFRANM
+320 YFPADMKNADYAN
-326 RSTEYAQAIN
+326 AIN
-336 TVLNDLFYKNDDGTT
+336 TALNDLFYKNDDGETT
-351 NFDTKSYQVNT
+351 NFDTKSYQVNV
-362 IKDGYIYFQKSF
+362 IKNGYIYFQKSF
-374 DTLEDHYSRINIE
+374 DTLEDHYSKINIE
-387 YLPSLAQEMEDY
+387 TIPSLAQEMEDY

-407 LDDNNQTK
+407 LDGNNQIK

-433 SGQGNELSAVRE
+433 SGQGNELSAVKE

-476 HIKTYMGQLV
+476 QIKTYMGQLV
-486 TGQIIRVYDYRLPK
+486 PGQIIRVYDYRLPK
-500 KSMQGFKNAIRSKTI
+500 KSMQGFKDAIRSKTI
-515 EEIERQL
+515 EEIKKQL
-522 RQMDLLDWF
+522 RQIDLLDWF
-531 NSQSKITDINQSPLL
+531 ESQTNTNIQQSSLL
-546 DDNEKVFLT
+546 NDNEKVFLT
-555 IATLNSLEGATQ
+555 IATLKSLEGATQ
-567 EQVKS
+567 DDVKK
-572 KLQELINSYGT
+572 KLEELIDSYKN

-595 GMANLVLMSDTNTH
+595 GMSNLVLMSDTNTH
-609 MTGDS
+609 MTGDGA
-614 TYLSVHNELM
+614 YLSVHNELM
-624 NLASKVQARFNIDTR
+624 NLASKVQDRFKIKTQ
-639 VLNTEAIKS
+639 VLSTEDIKQ

-656 TKDTEVNL
+656 TKDAEVNL

-669 AFVVNDKFGNPI
+669 AFVVSDISGNPI

-700 IFMGIVRANPNLQEQ
+700 IFMGIVRSNPNLQEE
-715 YTQLLIDLI
+715 YTRLLTDLVN
-724 STKEGQDQLRQYQ
+724 TKEGQNQLQQYQ
-737 GLSVYKGLAQIDL
+737 GLSVYRGLAQIDL

-762 LTNPEKYLN
+762 LVNPEKYPDD
-771 NETFEV
+771 ETFQI
-777 FRAFLEKNTFHQDL
+777 FKSFLEKNTFHQDL

-810 LKQYEIKKADKTNTE
+810 LKQYEIEKANKTNTE

-839 IMEDCK
+839 IMEDCE

>member
-58 STIVGTKDSIYTSK
+58 STITGTKGSIYTSK

-78 EANNF
+78 DTNNF
-83 FAPNITYDKLR
+83 FAPNITYDKLK

-155 TKYKAITDYDP
+155 TKYKTVIDYDP
-166 EKQGKPKALNIL
+166 EKQGIPKALNTL
-178 LSNIQIWQATEG
+178 LSNIQSWQAFEG
-190 NFLRKFADYNTDKF
+190 NFLRKFADYNTTNF
-204 QRNKVRT
+204 QRNKTRT
-211 EVVTDSPMV
+211 MVVTDSPMT

-229 LRDPDKMYFYGISDK
+229 LRDPDKMYFYGTSGK
-244 KSGKNLLSKNIHKIQ
+244 KSGENLLSKNIHKIQ
-259 LIRNAISSIRGFNN
+259 LIKNAISSIRGFNN

-309 EAIVPKDQYRG
+309 EVIVPKDQYRD

-326 RSTEYAQAIN
+326 KSTEYAQAIN

-362 IKDGYIYFQKSF
+362 IKDDYIYFQKSF
-374 DTLEDHYSRINIE
+374 NTLEDHYSRINIE
-387 YLPSLAQEMEDY
+387 HLPALAQEMEDY

-428 DYRIS
+428 DYRITP
-433 SGQGNELSAVRE
+433 GRGNELSTVKD
-445 KIDSMLSPNS
+445 KINSMLSTNS

-462 NDLYSDEPNQGTSL
+462 NDLYSNEPNQGTSL
-476 HIKTYMGQLV
+476 YIKTYMGQLV
-486 TGQIIRVYDYRLPK
+486 PGQIIRVYDYRLPK
-500 KSMQGFKNAIRSKTI
+500 KSMQGFKDAVRGDTINAIESYLK
-515 EEIERQL
+515 QV
-522 RQMDLLDWF
+522 DLLDWF
-531 NSQSKITDINQSPLL
+531 ESQSRTAIRQSPLL

-583 YRYYRVTNVQDN
+583 YRYYRITNVQDN
-595 GMANLVLMSDTNTH
+595 GIANLVLMSDTNTH
-609 MTGDS
+609 MTGEGS
-614 TYLSVHNELM
+614 YLSVHNELM
-624 NLASKVQARFNIDTR
+624 NFAAKIQDRFNIDTR

-656 TKDTEVNL
+656 IKDTEVNL

-715 YTQLLIDLI
+715 YTQLLTDLV
-724 STKEGQDQLRQYQ
+724 STKEGQDQLQQYQ

-762 LTNPEKYLN
+762 LINPEKYPN
-771 NETFEV
+771 NEAFEA

-810 LKQYEIKKADKTNTE
+810 LKQYEIEKANKTNTE

>member
-42 LALVK
+42 LALIK
-47 AQGKLEEFLDY
+47 AQRKLEEFLDY
-58 STIVGTKDSIYTSK
+58 STITGTKGSIYTSK

-140 YIVQARGLLDFSRFI
+140 YVVQSKGLLDFSRFI
-155 TKYKAITDYDP
+155 IKYKAVTDFNP
-166 EKQGKPKALNIL
+166 EEQEIPKALNTLIK
-178 LSNIQIWQATEG
+178 NIQEWQAYDRS
-190 NFLRKFADYNTDKF
+190 FIQRFADYNTDKF
-204 QRNKVRT
+204 QLNKVRT
-211 EVVTDSPMV
+211 EVVTDSSIV
-220 IAKQLMLSY
+220 VAKQLMLSY
-229 LRDPDKMYFYGISDK
+229 LRDPDKMYFYGTSGK
-244 KSGKNLLSKNIHKIQ
+244 KSGENLLSKNIHKIQ

-282 ANAVLSKLTY
+282 ANAVFSKLIY

-309 EAIVPKDQYRG
+309 EIIVSKDQYRN

-326 RSTEYAQAIN
+326 KSTEYAQAIN

-362 IKDGYIYFQKSF
+362 IKDDYIYFQKSF

-387 YLPSLAQEMEDY
+387 HLPALAQEMGDY

-433 SGQGNELSAVRE
+433 SGQGNELSAVKE

-462 NDLYSDEPNQGTSL
+462 NDLYSNEPNQGTSIY
-476 HIKTYMGQLV
+476 IKTYMGQLV
-486 TGQIIRVYDYRLPK
+486 PGQIIRVYDYRLPK
-500 KSMQGFKNAIRSKTI
+500 KSMQGFKDAIRGDTINAIESY
-515 EEIERQL
+515 L
-522 RQMDLLDWF
+522 RQIDLLDWF
-531 NSQSKITDINQSPLL
+531 ESQSRTAIRQSPLL

-572 KLQELINSYGT
+572 KLRELINSYRT

-595 GMANLVLMSDTNTH
+595 GIANLVLMSDTNTH
-609 MTGDS
+609 MTGEGS
-614 TYLSVHNELM
+614 YLSIHNELM
-624 NLASKVQARFNIDTR
+624 NFAAKIQDRFNIDTR

-648 FIRNNTSY
+648 FIRNSTSY

-700 IFMGIVRANPNLQEQ
+700 IFMGIVRANSNLQEQ
-715 YTQLLIDLI
+715 YTQLLTDLVN
-724 STKEGQDQLRQYQ
+724 TKEGQNQLQQYQ

-762 LTNPEKYLN
+762 LVNPEKYPN
-771 NETFEV
+771 NEVFEA

-791 SENIIDFSDSINM
+791 SENIIDFSDSVNM

>member
-58 STIVGTKDSIYTSK
+58 STITGTKGSIYTSK

-78 EANNF
+78 ETNNF
-83 FAPNITYDKLR
+83 FAPNITYDKLK

-140 YIVQARGLLDFSRFI
+140 YVVQAKGLLDFSRFI
-155 TKYKAITDYDP
+155 TKYKTVTDYDP
-166 EKQGKPKALNIL
+166 EKQGIPKALNTL
-178 LSNIQIWQATEG
+178 LSNIQGWQAFEG
-190 NFLRKFADYNTDKF
+190 SFLRKFADYNTTNF
-204 QRNKVRT
+204 QRNKTRT
-211 EVVTDSPMV
+211 MVVTDSPMT

-229 LRDPDKMYFYGISDK
+229 LRDPDKMYFYGTSDK

-309 EAIVPKDQYRG
+309 EVIVPKDQYRN
-320 YFRANM
+320 YFKANM

-362 IKDGYIYFQKSF
+362 IKNDYIYFQKSF

-387 YLPSLAQEMEDY
+387 HLPALAQEMEDY

-428 DYRIS
+428 DYRITP
-433 SGQGNELSAVRE
+433 GRGNELSTVKD
-445 KIDSMLSPNS
+445 KINSMLSPNS

-462 NDLYSDEPNQGTSL
+462 NDLYSDEPNQGITL
-476 HIKTYMGQLV
+476 QIKTYMGQLV
-486 TGQIIRVYDYRLPK
+486 PGQIIRVLDYRLPK
-500 KSMQGFKNAIRSKTI
+500 KSMQGFKDAVRGDTINAIESY
-515 EEIERQL
+515 L
-522 RQMDLLDWF
+522 RQVDLLDWF
-531 NSQSKITDINQSPLL
+531 ESQSRTAIRQSPLL

-567 EQVKS
+567 EQVKN
-572 KLQELINSYGT
+572 KLRELINSYGT
-583 YRYYRVTNVQDN
+583 YRYYKVTNVQDN
-595 GMANLVLMSDTNTH
+595 GIANLVLMSSTNTH
-609 MTGDS
+609 MTGEGS
-614 TYLSVHNELM
+614 YLSVHNELM
-624 NLASKVQARFNIDTR
+624 NFAAKIQDRFNIDTR

-715 YTQLLIDLI
+715 YTQLLTDLV
-724 STKEGQDQLRQYQ
+724 STKEGQNQLQQYQ
-737 GLSVYKGLAQIDL
+737 GLSVYKGLAQVDL

-762 LTNPEKYLN
+762 LINPEKYPN
-771 NETFEV
+771 NEAFEA

-791 SENIIDFSDSINM
+791 SENIIDFSNSINM

-810 LKQYEIKKADKTNTE
+810 LKQYEIKKANETNTE

-839 IMEDCK
+839 IMEDCE

>member
-35 LNDYSKL
+35 LNDHSKL

-58 STIVGTKDSIYTSK
+58 STITGTKGSIYTSK

-140 YIVQARGLLDFSRFI
+140 YVVQARGLLDFSRFI
-155 TKYKAITDYDP
+155 TKYKAVTDFNS
-166 EKQGKPKALNIL
+166 EEQEVPKALNTLIK
-178 LSNIQIWQATEG
+178 NIQEWQAYDRS
-190 NFLRKFADYNTDKF
+190 FIQRFADYNTDKF

-211 EVVTDSPMV
+211 EVVTDSSMV

-229 LRDPDKMYFYGISDK
+229 FRDPDKMYFYGT
-244 KSGKNLLSKNIHKIQ
+244 SGKNVDAKLLNKNIHKIQ
-259 LIRNAISSIRGFNN
+259 LIKNAISSIRGFNN

-282 ANAVLSKLTY
+282 ANAVLSKLIY
-292 GDSKGAKIS
+292 EDSKGAKIS

-309 EAIVPKDQYRG
+309 EVIVPKDQYRD

-326 RSTEYAQAIN
+326 KSTEYAQAIN

-362 IKDGYIYFQKSF
+362 IKDNYIYFQKSF
-374 DTLEDHYSRINIE
+374 DTLEDHYSRVNIE
-387 YLPSLAQEMEDY
+387 HLPALAQEMEDY

-407 LDDNNQTK
+407 LDDNNQIK

-428 DYRIS
+428 DYRITP
-433 SGQGNELSAVRE
+433 GRGNELSAVKE
-445 KIDSMLSPNS
+445 KIDNMLSPNS

-462 NDLYSDEPNQGTSL
+462 NDLYSNEPNQGTSL
-476 HIKTYMGQLV
+476 YIKTYMGQLV
-486 TGQIIRVYDYRLPK
+486 PGQIIRVYDYRLPK
-500 KSMQGFKNAIRSKTI
+500 KSMQGFKDAIRGDTINAIESY
-515 EEIERQL
+515 L
-522 RQMDLLDWF
+522 RQVDLLDWF
-531 NSQSKITDINQSPLL
+531 ESQSRTAIRQSPLL

-595 GMANLVLMSDTNTH
+595 GIANLVLMSDTNTH
-609 MTGDS
+609 MTGEGS
-614 TYLSVHNELM
+614 YLSVHNELM
-624 NLASKVQARFNIDTR
+624 NFAAKIQDRFNIDTR

-656 TKDTEVNL
+656 IKDTEVNL

-715 YTQLLIDLI
+715 YTQLLTDLV
-724 STKEGQDQLRQYQ
+724 STKEGQDQLQQYQ

-762 LTNPEKYLN
+762 LINPEKYPN
-771 NETFEV
+771 NEAFEA

-791 SENIIDFSDSINM
+791 SENIIDFSNSINM

>member
-58 STIVGTKDSIYTSK
+58 STITGTKGSIYTSK

-78 EANNF
+78 DTNNF

-113 LFVKNLV
+113 LFVKKLV

-130 QTKDLKGNPI
+130 QTKDLNGNPI
-140 YIVQARGLLDFSRFI
+140 YVVQSKGLLDFSRFI
-155 TKYKAITDYDP
+155 TKYKAVTDFNP
-166 EKQGKPKALNIL
+166 EEQEVPKALNTLIK
-178 LSNIQIWQATEG
+178 NIQEWQAYDRS
-190 NFLRKFADYNTDKF
+190 FIQRFADYNTDKF

-211 EVVTDSPMV
+211 EVVTDSSMV

-229 LRDPDKMYFYGISDK
+229 LRDPDKMYFYGTL
-244 KSGKNLLSKNIHKIQ
+244 GKNVDAKLLNKNIHKIQ
-259 LIRNAISSIRGFNN
+259 LIKNAISSIRGFNN

-282 ANAVLSKLTY
+282 ANAVFSKLIY
-292 GDSKGAKIS
+292 GDSKGARIS

-309 EAIVPKDQYRG
+309 KIVKPEKYAE
-320 YFRANM
+320 YFPANM
-326 RSTEYAQAIN
+326 KNVDYANAIN
-336 TVLNDLFYKNDDGTT
+336 TVLNELFYENDDGTT
-351 NFDTKSYQVNT
+351 NFDTKSYQVNA
-362 IKDGYIYFQKSF
+362 IKNGYIYFQKSF
-374 DTLEDHYSRINIE
+374 DTLEDHYSKINIE
-387 YLPSLAQEMEDY
+387 NLPSLAQEMGDY

-407 LDDNNQTK
+407 RDDNNQIK

-433 SGQGNELSAVRE
+433 SGQGNELSAVKE
-445 KIDSMLSPNS
+445 KIDNMLSPNS

-462 NDLYSDEPNQGTSL
+462 NDLYSDEQNQGTSL
-476 HIKTYMGQLV
+476 QIKTYMGQLV
-486 TGQIIRVYDYRLPK
+486 PGQIIRVYDYRLSK
-500 KSMQGFKNAIRSKTI
+500 KSMQGFKDAIRSKTI

-522 RQMDLLDWF
+522 KQIDLLDWF
-531 NSQSKITDINQSPLL
+531 KSQAGTTSIEKSPLL

-567 EQVKS
+567 DDVIK
-572 KLQELINSYGT
+572 KLEKLIDSYKN

-609 MTGDS
+609 MTGDGA
-614 TYLSVHNELM
+614 YLSVHNELM
-624 NLASKVQARFNIDTR
+624 NLASKVQDRFKIKTQ
-639 VLNTEAIKS
+639 VLSTEDIKQ

-656 TKDTEVNL
+656 TKDAEVNL

-669 AFVVNDKFGNPI
+669 AFVVSDISGNPI

-700 IFMGIVRANPNLQEQ
+700 IFMGIVRSNPNLQEQ
-715 YTQLLIDLI
+715 YTQLLTDLI
-724 STKEGQDQLRQYQ
+724 NTKEGQDQLQQYQ
-737 GLSVYKGLAQIDL
+737 GLSVYRGLAQIDL

-762 LTNPEKYLN
+762 LVNPEKYPD
-771 NETFEV
+771 NEIFQI
-777 FRAFLEKNTFHQDL
+777 FKSFLEKNTFHQDL

-810 LKQYEIKKADKTNTE
+810 LKQYEIEKANKTNTE

>member
-99 LPELTPDEKANMNI
+99 LPELTSDEKANMNI

-140 YIVQARGLLDFSRFI
+140 YVVQARGLLDFSRFI

-166 EKQGKPKALNIL
+166 EKQGIPKALNIL
-178 LSNIQIWQATEG
+178 LSNIQIWQAFEG
-190 NFLRKFADYNTDKF
+190 SFLRKFADYNTDKF

-229 LRDPDKMYFYGISDK
+229 LRDPDKMYFYGTL
-244 KSGKNLLSKNIHKIQ
+244 GKNVDAKLLSKNIHKIQ
-259 LIRNAISSIRGFNN
+259 LIKNAISSIRGFNN

-282 ANAVLSKLTY
+282 ANAVFSKLIY
-292 GDSKGAKIS
+292 GDSKGARIS

-309 EAIVPKDQYRG
+309 EVVVSKDQYRG

-326 RSTEYAQAIN
+326 KSTEYAQAIN

-351 NFDTKSYQVNT
+351 NFDTKSYQVNA

-374 DTLEDHYSRINIE
+374 DTLEDHYSKINIE
-387 YLPSLAQEMEDY
+387 SLPSLAQEMEDY

-433 SGQGNELSAVRE
+433 SGQGNELSAVKE
-445 KIDSMLSPNS
+445 KIDNMLSPNS

-486 TGQIIRVYDYRLPK
+486 PGQIIRVYDYRLPK
-500 KSMQGFKNAIRSKTI
+500 KSMQGFKDAIRSKTI

-522 RQMDLLDWF
+522 RQIDLLDWF
-531 NSQSKITDINQSPLL
+531 NSQSKTTDINQSPLL

-572 KLQELINSYGT
+572 KLQELINSYKN

-624 NLASKVQARFNIDTR
+624 NLASKVQDRFNIDTR

-648 FIRNNTSY
+648 FIKNNTSY
-656 TKDTEVNL
+656 TKDAEINL

-669 AFVVNDKFGNPI
+669 AFVVNDKFENPI

-715 YTQLLIDLI
+715 YTQLLTDLI
-724 STKEGQDQLRQYQ
+724 NTKEGQDQLRQYQ
-737 GLSVYKGLAQIDL
+737 GLSVYRGLAQIDL

-762 LTNPEKYLN
+762 LTNPEKYPN
-771 NETFEV
+771 NEVFEV

-810 LKQYEIKKADKTNTE
+810 LKQYEIKKANKTNTE

>member
-42 LALVK
+42 LTLVK

-58 STIVGTKDSIYTSK
+58 STITGTKGSIYTSK

-78 EANNF
+78 DTNNF
-83 FAPNITYDKLR
+83 FAPNITYDKLK

-140 YIVQARGLLDFSRFI
+140 YVVQARGLLDFSRFI
-155 TKYKAITDYDP
+155 TKYKAVIDYDP
-166 EKQGKPKALNIL
+166 EKQGIPKALNTL
-178 LSNIQIWQATEG
+178 LSNIQSWQAFEG
-190 NFLRKFADYNTDKF
+190 NFLRKFADYNTTNF
-204 QRNKVRT
+204 QRNKTRT
-211 EVVTDSPMV
+211 MVVIDSPMT

-229 LRDPDKMYFYGISDK
+229 LRDPDKMYFYGTSGK
-244 KSGKNLLSKNIHKIQ
+244 KSGENLLSKNIHKIQ
-259 LIRNAISSIRGFNN
+259 LIKNAISSIRGFNN

-309 EAIVPKDQYRG
+309 EVIVPKDQYRD

-326 RSTEYAQAIN
+326 KSTEYAQAIN

-362 IKDGYIYFQKSF
+362 IKDDYIYFQKSF

-387 YLPSLAQEMEDY
+387 HLPALAQEMEDY

-428 DYRIS
+428 DYRITP
-433 SGQGNELSAVRE
+433 GRGNELSTVKD
-445 KIDSMLSPNS
+445 KINSMLSPNS

-462 NDLYSDEPNQGTSL
+462 NDLYSNELNQGTSL
-476 HIKTYMGQLV
+476 YIKTYMGQLV
-486 TGQIIRVYDYRLPK
+486 SGQIIRVYDYRLPK
-500 KSMQGFKNAIRSKTI
+500 KSMQGFKDAIRGDTINAIESY
-515 EEIERQL
+515 L
-522 RQMDLLDWF
+522 RQIDLLDWF
-531 NSQSKITDINQSPLL
+531 ESQSRTAIRQSPLL

-595 GMANLVLMSDTNTH
+595 GIANLVLMSDTNTH
-609 MTGDS
+609 MTGEGS
-614 TYLSVHNELM
+614 YLSVHNELM
-624 NLASKVQARFNIDTR
+624 NFASKIQDRFNIDTR

-656 TKDTEVNL
+656 IKDTEVNL

-715 YTQLLIDLI
+715 YTQLLTDLV
-724 STKEGQDQLRQYQ
+724 STKEGQDQLQQYQ
-737 GLSVYKGLAQIDL
+737 GLSIYKGLAQIDL

-762 LTNPEKYLN
+762 LVNPEKYLN
-771 NETFEV
+771 NEAFEA

-832 QRNMGKQ
+832 QRNMDKQ

>member
-35 LNDYSKL
+35 LNDHSKL

-58 STIVGTKDSIYTSK
+58 STITGTKGSIYTSK

-94 KKYGW
+94 RKYGW

-166 EKQGKPKALNIL
+166 EKQGIPKALNIL
-178 LSNIQIWQATEG
+178 LSNIQSWQAFEG
-190 NFLRKFADYNTDKF
+190 SFLRKFADYNTINF
-204 QRNKVRT
+204 QRNKTRT
-211 EVVTDSPMV
+211 MVVTDSPMT

-229 LRDPDKMYFYGISDK
+229 LRDPDKMYFYGTSDK
-244 KSGKNLLSKNIHKIQ
+244 KSGKNLLNKNIHKIQ

-282 ANAVLSKLTY
+282 ANAVLSKLIY

-309 EAIVPKDQYRG
+309 EVIVSKDQYRN

-326 RSTEYAQAIN
+326 KSTEYAQAIN

-362 IKDGYIYFQKSF
+362 IKDDYIYFQKSF
-374 DTLEDHYSRINIE
+374 DTLEDHYSRVNIE
-387 YLPSLAQEMEDY
+387 HLPALAQEMEDY

-407 LDDNNQTK
+407 LDDNNQIK

-428 DYRIS
+428 DYRITP
-433 SGQGNELSAVRE
+433 GRGNELSTVKD
-445 KIDSMLSPNS
+445 KINSMLSPNS

-462 NDLYSDEPNQGTSL
+462 NDLYSNEPNQGTSL
-476 HIKTYMGQLV
+476 YIKTYMGQLV
-486 TGQIIRVYDYRLPK
+486 PGQIIRVYNYRLPK
-500 KSMQGFKNAIRSKTI
+500 KSMQGFKDAIRGDTINAIESY
-515 EEIERQL
+515 L
-522 RQMDLLDWF
+522 RQIDLLDWF
-531 NSQSKITDINQSPLL
+531 ESQSKTAIRQSPLL

-567 EQVKS
+567 KQVKS

-595 GMANLVLMSDTNTH
+595 GIANLVLMSDTNTH
-609 MTGDS
+609 MTGEGS
-614 TYLSVHNELM
+614 YLSVHNELM
-624 NLASKVQARFNIDTR
+624 NFAAKIQDRFNIDTR

-656 TKDTEVNL
+656 IKDTEVNL

-669 AFVVNDKFGNPI
+669 AFIVNDKFGNPI

-700 IFMGIVRANPNLQEQ
+700 IFMGIVRANSNLQEQ
-715 YTQLLIDLI
+715 YIQLLTDLVN
-724 STKEGQDQLRQYQ
+724 TKEGQDQLQQYQ
-737 GLSVYKGLAQIDL
+737 ELSVYKGLAQVDL

-762 LTNPEKYLN
+762 LINPEKYPN
-771 NETFEV
+771 NEAFEA

-791 SENIIDFSDSINM
+791 SENIIDFSNSVNM

-810 LKQYEIKKADKTNTE
+810 LKQYEIKKANKTNTE

>member
-58 STIVGTKDSIYTSK
+58 STITGTKGSIYTSK

-78 EANNF
+78 ETNNF
-83 FAPNITYDKLR
+83 FAPNITYDKLK

-140 YIVQARGLLDFSRFI
+140 YVVQAKGLLDFSRFI
-155 TKYKAITDYDP
+155 TKYKAVTDYDP
-166 EKQGKPKALNIL
+166 EKQGIPKALNTL
-178 LSNIQIWQATEG
+178 LSNIQSWQAFEG
-190 NFLRKFADYNTDKF
+190 SFLRKFADYNTTNF
-204 QRNKVRT
+204 QRNKTRT
-211 EVVTDSPMV
+211 MVVTDSPMT

-229 LRDPDKMYFYGISDK
+229 LRDPDKMYFYGTSDK

-309 EAIVPKDQYRG
+309 EVIVPKDQYRN
-320 YFRANM
+320 YFKANM

-351 NFDTKSYQVNT
+351 NFDTKSYQVST
-362 IKDGYIYFQKSF
+362 IKNDYIYFQKSF

-387 YLPSLAQEMEDY
+387 HLPALAQEMEDY

-428 DYRIS
+428 DYRITP
-433 SGQGNELSAVRE
+433 GRGNELSTVKD
-445 KIDSMLSPNS
+445 KINSMLSPNS

-462 NDLYSDEPNQGTSL
+462 NDLYSDEPNQGITL
-476 HIKTYMGQLV
+476 QIKTYMGQLV
-486 TGQIIRVYDYRLPK
+486 PGQIIRVLDYRLPK
-500 KSMQGFKNAIRSKTI
+500 KSMQGFKDAVRGDTINAIESY
-515 EEIERQL
+515 L
-522 RQMDLLDWF
+522 RQVDLLDWF
-531 NSQSKITDINQSPLL
+531 ESQSRTAIRQSPLL

-567 EQVKS
+567 EQVKN
-572 KLQELINSYGT
+572 KLRELINSYGT
-583 YRYYRVTNVQDN
+583 YRYYKVTNVQDN
-595 GMANLVLMSDTNTH
+595 GIANLVLMSSTNTH
-609 MTGDS
+609 MTGEGS
-614 TYLSVHNELM
+614 YLSVHNELM
-624 NLASKVQARFNIDTR
+624 NFAAKIQDRFNIDTR

-715 YTQLLIDLI
+715 YTQLLTDLV
-724 STKEGQDQLRQYQ
+724 STKEGQDQLQQYQ
-737 GLSVYKGLAQIDL
+737 GLSVYKGLAQVDL

-762 LTNPEKYLN
+762 LINPEKYPN
-771 NETFEV
+771 NEAFEA

-791 SENIIDFSDSINM
+791 SENIIDFSNSINM

-810 LKQYEIKKADKTNTE
+810 LKQYDIKKANETNTE

-839 IMEDCK
+839 IMEDCE

>member
-58 STIVGTKDSIYTSK
+58 STITGTKGSIYTSK

-94 KKYGW
+94 RKYGW

-166 EKQGKPKALNIL
+166 EKQGIPKALNIL
-178 LSNIQIWQATEG
+178 LSNIQSWQAFEG
-190 NFLRKFADYNTDKF
+190 SFLRKFADYNTINF
-204 QRNKVRT
+204 QRNKTRT
-211 EVVTDSPMV
+211 MVVTDSPMT

-229 LRDPDKMYFYGISDK
+229 LRDPDKMYFYGTSDK
-244 KSGKNLLSKNIHKIQ
+244 KSGKNLLNKNIHKIQ

-282 ANAVLSKLTY
+282 ANAVLSKLIY

-309 EAIVPKDQYRG
+309 EVIVSKDQYRN

-326 RSTEYAQAIN
+326 KSTEYAQAIN

-362 IKDGYIYFQKSF
+362 IKDDYIYFQKSF
-374 DTLEDHYSRINIE
+374 DTLEDHYSRVNIE
-387 YLPSLAQEMEDY
+387 HLPALAQEMEDY

-407 LDDNNQTK
+407 LDDNNQIK

-428 DYRIS
+428 DYRITP
-433 SGQGNELSAVRE
+433 GRGNELSTVKD
-445 KIDSMLSPNS
+445 KINSMLSPNS

-462 NDLYSDEPNQGTSL
+462 NDLYSNEPNQGTSL
-476 HIKTYMGQLV
+476 YIKTYMGQLV
-486 TGQIIRVYDYRLPK
+486 PGQIIRVYNYRLPK
-500 KSMQGFKNAIRSKTI
+500 KSMQGFKDAIRGDTINAIESY
-515 EEIERQL
+515 L
-522 RQMDLLDWF
+522 RQIDLLDWF
-531 NSQSKITDINQSPLL
+531 ESQSKTAIRQSPLL

-595 GMANLVLMSDTNTH
+595 GIANLVLMSDTNTH
-609 MTGDS
+609 MTGEGS
-614 TYLSVHNELM
+614 YLSVHNELM
-624 NLASKVQARFNIDTR
+624 NFAAKIQDRFNIDTR

-656 TKDTEVNL
+656 IKDTEVNL

-700 IFMGIVRANPNLQEQ
+700 IFMGIVRANSNLQEQ
-715 YTQLLIDLI
+715 YIQLLTDLVN
-724 STKEGQDQLRQYQ
+724 TKEGQDQLQQYQ
-737 GLSVYKGLAQIDL
+737 ELSVYKGLAQVDL

-762 LTNPEKYLN
+762 LINPEKYPN
-771 NETFEV
+771 NEAFEA

>member
-58 STIVGTKDSIYTSK
+58 STITGTKGSIYTSK

-140 YIVQARGLLDFSRFI
+140 YVVQAKGLLDFSRFI
-155 TKYKAITDYDP
+155 TKYKAVIDYDP
-166 EKQGKPKALNIL
+166 EKQGIPKALNTL
-178 LSNIQIWQATEG
+178 LSNIQSWQAFEG
-190 NFLRKFADYNTDKF
+190 SFLRKFADYNTTNF
-204 QRNKVRT
+204 QRNKTRT
-211 EVVTDSPMV
+211 MVVTDSPMT

-229 LRDPDKMYFYGISDK
+229 LRDPDKMYFYGTSDK

-309 EAIVPKDQYRG
+309 EVIVPKDQYRD

-362 IKDGYIYFQKSF
+362 IKNGYIYFQKSF
-374 DTLEDHYSRINIE
+374 DTLEDHYSKINIE
-387 YLPSLAQEMEDY
+387 ALPSLAQEMGDY

-428 DYRIS
+428 DYRITP
-433 SGQGNELSAVRE
+433 GRGDELSTVKD
-445 KIDSMLSPNS
+445 KINSMLSPNS

-462 NDLYSDEPNQGTSL
+462 NDLYSDEPNQGITL
-476 HIKTYMGQLV
+476 QIKTYMGQLV
-486 TGQIIRVYDYRLPK
+486 PGQIIRVLDYRLPK
-500 KSMQGFKNAIRSKTI
+500 KSMQGFKDAVRGDTINAIESYLK
-515 EEIERQL
+515 QV
-522 RQMDLLDWF
+522 DLLDWF
-531 NSQSKITDINQSPLL
+531 ESQSRLAIRQSPLL

-583 YRYYRVTNVQDN
+583 YRYYRVINVQDN
-595 GMANLVLMSDTNTH
+595 GIANLVLMSDTNTH
-609 MTGDS
+609 MTGEGS
-614 TYLSVHNELM
+614 YLSVHNELM
-624 NLASKVQARFNIDTR
+624 NFAAKIQDRFNIDTR

-669 AFVVNDKFGNPI
+669 AFVVNDKFGDPI

-715 YTQLLIDLI
+715 YTQLLTDLI
-724 STKEGQDQLRQYQ
+724 NTKEGQDQLQQYQ

-762 LTNPEKYLN
+762 LVNPEKYPD
-771 NETFEV
+771 NETFEA

-791 SENIIDFSDSINM
+791 SENIIDFSDSISM

-810 LKQYEIKKADKTNTE
+810 LKQYEIKKANKTNTE

>member
-58 STIVGTKDSIYTSK
+58 STITGTKGSIYTSK

-78 EANNF
+78 DTNNF
-83 FAPNITYDKLR
+83 FAPNITYDKLK

-140 YIVQARGLLDFSRFI
+140 YVVQARGLLDFSRFI
-155 TKYKAITDYDP
+155 TKYKAVIDYDP
-166 EKQGKPKALNIL
+166 EKQGIPKALNTL
-178 LSNIQIWQATEG
+178 LSNIQSWQAFEG
-190 NFLRKFADYNTDKF
+190 NFLRKFADYNTTNF
-204 QRNKVRT
+204 QRNKTRT
-211 EVVTDSPMV
+211 MVVTDSPMT

-229 LRDPDKMYFYGISDK
+229 LRDPDKMYFYGTSGK
-244 KSGKNLLSKNIHKIQ
+244 KSGENLLSKNIHKIQ
-259 LIRNAISSIRGFNN
+259 LIKNAISSIRGFNN

-301 IKDFKKLV
+301 IKDFKKLIEV
-309 EAIVPKDQYRG
+309 IVPKDQYRD

-326 RSTEYAQAIN
+326 KSTEYAQAIN

-387 YLPSLAQEMEDY
+387 HLPALAQEMEDY

-428 DYRIS
+428 DYRITP
-433 SGQGNELSAVRE
+433 GRGNELSTVKD
-445 KIDSMLSPNS
+445 KINSMLSTNS

-462 NDLYSDEPNQGTSL
+462 NDLYSNEPNQGTSL
-476 HIKTYMGQLV
+476 YIKTYMGQLV
-486 TGQIIRVYDYRLPK
+486 PGQIIRVYDYRLPK
-500 KSMQGFKNAIRSKTI
+500 KSMQGFKDAVRGDTINAIESYLK
-515 EEIERQL
+515 QV
-522 RQMDLLDWF
+522 DLLDWF
-531 NSQSKITDINQSPLL
+531 ESQSRTAIRQSPLL

-595 GMANLVLMSDTNTH
+595 GIANLVLMSDTNTH
-609 MTGDS
+609 MTGEGS
-614 TYLSVHNELM
+614 YLSVHNELM
-624 NLASKVQARFNIDTR
+624 NFAAKIQDRFNIDTR

-656 TKDTEVNL
+656 IKDTEVNL

-715 YTQLLIDLI
+715 YTQLLTDLV
-724 STKEGQDQLRQYQ
+724 STKEGQDQLQQYQ

-762 LTNPEKYLN
+762 LINPEKYPN
-771 NETFEV
+771 NEAFEA

-810 LKQYEIKKADKTNTE
+810 LKQYEIEKANKTNTE

>member
-58 STIVGTKDSIYTSK
+58 STITGTKGSIYTSK

-78 EANNF
+78 DTNNF
-83 FAPNITYDKLR
+83 FAPNITYDKLK

-140 YIVQARGLLDFSRFI
+140 YVVQARGLLDFSRFI
-155 TKYKAITDYDP
+155 TKYKAVIDYDP
-166 EKQGKPKALNIL
+166 EKQGIPKALNTL
-178 LSNIQIWQATEG
+178 LSNIQSWQAFEG
-190 NFLRKFADYNTDKF
+190 NFLRKFADYNTTNF
-204 QRNKVRT
+204 QRNKTRT
-211 EVVTDSPMV
+211 MVVTDSPMT

-229 LRDPDKMYFYGISDK
+229 LRDPDKMYFYGTSGK
-244 KSGKNLLSKNIHKIQ
+244 KSGENLLSKNIHKIQ
-259 LIRNAISSIRGFNN
+259 LIKNAISSIRGFNN

-309 EAIVPKDQYRG
+309 EVIVPKDQYRD

-326 RSTEYAQAIN
+326 KSTEYAQAIN

-362 IKDGYIYFQKSF
+362 IKDDYIYFQKSF

-387 YLPSLAQEMEDY
+387 HLPALAQEMEDY

-428 DYRIS
+428 DYRITP
-433 SGQGNELSAVRE
+433 GRGNELSTVKD
-445 KIDSMLSPNS
+445 KINSMLSTNS

-462 NDLYSDEPNQGTSL
+462 NDLYSNEPNQGTSL
-476 HIKTYMGQLV
+476 YIKTYMGQLV
-486 TGQIIRVYDYRLPK
+486 SGQIIRVYDYRLPK
-500 KSMQGFKNAIRSKTI
+500 KSMQGFKDAIRGDTINAIESY
-515 EEIERQL
+515 L
-522 RQMDLLDWF
+522 RQIDLLDWF
-531 NSQSKITDINQSPLL
+531 ESQSRTAIRQSPLL

-595 GMANLVLMSDTNTH
+595 GIANLVLMSDTNTH
-609 MTGDS
+609 MTGEGS
-614 TYLSVHNELM
+614 YLSVHNELM
-624 NLASKVQARFNIDTR
+624 NFASKIQDRFNIDTR

-656 TKDTEVNL
+656 IKDTEVNL

-715 YTQLLIDLI
+715 YTQLLTDLV
-724 STKEGQDQLRQYQ
+724 STKEGQDQLQQYQ

-762 LTNPEKYLN
+762 LINPEKYPN
-771 NETFEV
+771 NEAFEA
-777 FRAFLEKNTFHQDL
+777 FRTFLEKNTFHQDL

-810 LKQYEIKKADKTNTE
+810 LKQYEIEKANKTNTE

>member
-35 LNDYSKL
+35 LNDHSKL

-58 STIVGTKDSIYTSK
+58 STITGTKGSIYTSK

-94 KKYGW
+94 RKYGW

-166 EKQGKPKALNIL
+166 EKQGIPKALNIL
-178 LSNIQIWQATEG
+178 LSNIQSWQAFEG
-190 NFLRKFADYNTDKF
+190 SFLRKFADYNTINF
-204 QRNKVRT
+204 QRNKTRT
-211 EVVTDSPMV
+211 MVVTDSPMT

-229 LRDPDKMYFYGISDK
+229 LRDPDKMYFYGTSDK
-244 KSGKNLLSKNIHKIQ
+244 KSGKNLLNKNIHKIQ

-282 ANAVLSKLTY
+282 ANAVLSKLIY

-309 EAIVPKDQYRG
+309 EVIVSKDQYRN

-326 RSTEYAQAIN
+326 KSTEYAQAIN

-362 IKDGYIYFQKSF
+362 IKDDYIYFQKSF
-374 DTLEDHYSRINIE
+374 DTLEDHYSRVNIE
-387 YLPSLAQEMEDY
+387 HLPALAQEMEDY

-407 LDDNNQTK
+407 LDDNNQIK

-428 DYRIS
+428 DYRITP
-433 SGQGNELSAVRE
+433 GRGNELSTVKD
-445 KIDSMLSPNS
+445 KINSMLSPNS

-462 NDLYSDEPNQGTSL
+462 NDLYSNEPNQGTSL
-476 HIKTYMGQLV
+476 YIKTYMGQLV
-486 TGQIIRVYDYRLPK
+486 PGQIIRVYNYRLPK
-500 KSMQGFKNAIRSKTI
+500 KSMQGFKDAIRGDTINAIESY
-515 EEIERQL
+515 L
-522 RQMDLLDWF
+522 RQIDLLDWF
-531 NSQSKITDINQSPLL
+531 ESQSKTAIRQSPLL

-595 GMANLVLMSDTNTH
+595 GIANLVLMSDTNTH
-609 MTGDS
+609 MTGEGS
-614 TYLSVHNELM
+614 YLSVHNELM
-624 NLASKVQARFNIDTR
+624 NFAAKIQDRFNIDTR

-656 TKDTEVNL
+656 IKDTEVNL

-669 AFVVNDKFGNPI
+669 AFIVNDKFGNPI

-700 IFMGIVRANPNLQEQ
+700 IFMGIVRANSNLQEQ
-715 YTQLLIDLI
+715 YIQLLTDLVN
-724 STKEGQDQLRQYQ
+724 TKEGQDQLQQYQ
-737 GLSVYKGLAQIDL
+737 ELSVYKGLAQVDL

-762 LTNPEKYLN
+762 LINPEKYPN
-771 NETFEV
+771 NEAFEA

-791 SENIIDFSDSINM
+791 SENIIDFSNSVNM

-810 LKQYEIKKADKTNTE
+810 LKQYEIKKANKTNTE

>member
-58 STIVGTKDSIYTSK
+58 STITGTKGSIYTSK

-78 EANNF
+78 DTNNF
-83 FAPNITYDKLR
+83 FAPNITYDKLK

-155 TKYKAITDYDP
+155 TKYKTVIDYDP
-166 EKQGKPKALNIL
+166 EKQGIPKALNTL
-178 LSNIQIWQATEG
+178 LSNIQSWQAFDG
-190 NFLRKFADYNTDKF
+190 NFLRKFADYNTTNF
-204 QRNKVRT
+204 QRNKTRT
-211 EVVTDSPMV
+211 MVVTDSPMTV
-220 IAKQLMLSY
+220 AKQLMLSY
-229 LRDPDKMYFYGISDK
+229 LRDPDKMYFYGTSGK
-244 KSGKNLLSKNIHKIQ
+244 KSGENLLSKNIHKIQ
-259 LIRNAISSIRGFNN
+259 LIKNAISSIRGFNN

-309 EAIVPKDQYRG
+309 EVIVPKDQYRD

-326 RSTEYAQAIN
+326 KSTEYAQAIN

-387 YLPSLAQEMEDY
+387 HLPALAQEMEDY

-428 DYRIS
+428 DYRITP
-433 SGQGNELSAVRE
+433 GRGNELSTVKD
-445 KIDSMLSPNS
+445 KINSMLSTNS

-462 NDLYSDEPNQGTSL
+462 NDLYSNEPNQGTSL
-476 HIKTYMGQLV
+476 YIKTYMGQLV
-486 TGQIIRVYDYRLPK
+486 PGQIIRVYDYRLPK
-500 KSMQGFKNAIRSKTI
+500 KSMQGFKDAIRGDTINAIESY
-515 EEIERQL
+515 L
-522 RQMDLLDWF
+522 RQIDLLDWF
-531 NSQSKITDINQSPLL
+531 ESQSRTAIRQSPLL

-595 GMANLVLMSDTNTH
+595 GIANLVLMSDTNTH
-609 MTGDS
+609 MTGEGS
-614 TYLSVHNELM
+614 YLSVHNELM
-624 NLASKVQARFNIDTR
+624 NFAAKIQDRFNIDTR

-656 TKDTEVNL
+656 IKDTEVNL

-715 YTQLLIDLI
+715 YTQLLTDLV
-724 STKEGQDQLRQYQ
+724 STKEGQNQLQQYQ

-762 LTNPEKYLN
+762 LINPEKYPN
-771 NETFEV
+771 NEAFEA

-810 LKQYEIKKADKTNTE
+810 LKQYEIEKANKTNTE

>member
-58 STIVGTKDSIYTSK
+58 STITGTKGSIYTSK

-78 EANNF
+78 ETNNF
-83 FAPNITYDKLR
+83 FAPNITYDKLK

-140 YIVQARGLLDFSRFI
+140 YVVQAKGLLDFSRFI
-155 TKYKAITDYDP
+155 TKYKTVTDYDP
-166 EKQGKPKALNIL
+166 EKQGIPKALNTL
-178 LSNIQIWQATEG
+178 LSNIQSWQAFEG
-190 NFLRKFADYNTDKF
+190 NFLRKFADYNTTNF
-204 QRNKVRT
+204 QRNKTRT
-211 EVVTDSPMV
+211 MVVTDSPMT

-229 LRDPDKMYFYGISDK
+229 LRDPDKMYFYGTSDK

-309 EAIVPKDQYRG
+309 EVIVPKDQYRD

-362 IKDGYIYFQKSF
+362 IKNDYIYFQKSF

-387 YLPSLAQEMEDY
+387 HLPALAQEMEDY

-428 DYRIS
+428 DYRITP
-433 SGQGNELSAVRE
+433 GRGNELSTVKD
-445 KIDSMLSPNS
+445 KINSMLSPNS

-462 NDLYSDEPNQGTSL
+462 NDLYSDEPNQGITL
-476 HIKTYMGQLV
+476 QIKTYMGQLV
-486 TGQIIRVYDYRLPK
+486 PGQIIRVLDYRLPK
-500 KSMQGFKNAIRSKTI
+500 KSMQGFKDAVRGDTINAIESY
-515 EEIERQL
+515 L
-522 RQMDLLDWF
+522 RQVDLLDWF
-531 NSQSKITDINQSPLL
+531 ESQSRTAIRQSPLL

-572 KLQELINSYGT
+572 KLRELINSYGT
-583 YRYYRVTNVQDN
+583 YRYYKVTNVQDN
-595 GMANLVLMSDTNTH
+595 GIANLVLMSSTNTH
-609 MTGDS
+609 MTGEGS
-614 TYLSVHNELM
+614 YLSVHNELM
-624 NLASKVQARFNIDTR
+624 NFAAKIQDRFNIDTR

-656 TKDTEVNL
+656 TKDVEVNL

-715 YTQLLIDLI
+715 YTQLLTDLI
-724 STKEGQDQLRQYQ
+724 STKEGQDQLQQYQ

-762 LTNPEKYLN
+762 LVNPEKYPN
-771 NETFEV
+771 NEAFEA

-810 LKQYEIKKADKTNTE
+810 LKQYEIEKANKTNTE

-839 IMEDCK
+839 IMEDCE

>member
-58 STIVGTKDSIYTSK
+58 STITGTKGSIYTSK

-78 EANNF
+78 ETNNF
-83 FAPNITYDKLR
+83 FAPNITYDKLK

-140 YIVQARGLLDFSRFI
+140 YVVQAKGLLDFSRFI
-155 TKYKAITDYDP
+155 TKYKAVTDYDP
-166 EKQGKPKALNIL
+166 EKQGIPKALNTL
-178 LSNIQIWQATEG
+178 LSNIQSWQAFEG
-190 NFLRKFADYNTDKF
+190 SFLRKFADYNTTNF
-204 QRNKVRT
+204 QRNKTRT
-211 EVVTDSPMV
+211 MVVTDSPMT

-229 LRDPDKMYFYGISDK
+229 LRDPDKMYFYGTSDK

-309 EAIVPKDQYRG
+309 EVIVPKDQYRN
-320 YFRANM
+320 YFKANM

-362 IKDGYIYFQKSF
+362 IKNDYIYFQKSF

-387 YLPSLAQEMEDY
+387 HLPALAQEMEDY

-428 DYRIS
+428 DYRITP
-433 SGQGNELSAVRE
+433 GRGNELSTVKD
-445 KIDSMLSPNS
+445 KINSMLSPNS

-462 NDLYSDEPNQGTSL
+462 NDLYSDEPNQGITL
-476 HIKTYMGQLV
+476 QIKTYMGQLV
-486 TGQIIRVYDYRLPK
+486 PGQIIRVLDYRLPK
-500 KSMQGFKNAIRSKTI
+500 KSMQGFKDAVRGDTINAIESY
-515 EEIERQL
+515 L
-522 RQMDLLDWF
+522 RQVDLLDWF
-531 NSQSKITDINQSPLL
+531 ESQSRTAIRQSPLL

-567 EQVKS
+567 EQVKN
-572 KLQELINSYGT
+572 KLRELINSYGT
-583 YRYYRVTNVQDN
+583 YRYYKVTNVQDN
-595 GMANLVLMSDTNTH
+595 GIANLVLMSSTNTH
-609 MTGDS
+609 MTGEGS
-614 TYLSVHNELM
+614 YLSVHNELM
-624 NLASKVQARFNIDTR
+624 NFAAKIQDRFNIDTR

-715 YTQLLIDLI
+715 YTQLLTDLV
-724 STKEGQDQLRQYQ
+724 STKEGQDQLQQYQ
-737 GLSVYKGLAQIDL
+737 GLSVYKGLAQVDL

-762 LTNPEKYLN
+762 LINPEKYPN
-771 NETFEV
+771 NEAFEA

-791 SENIIDFSDSINM
+791 SENIIDFSNSINM

-810 LKQYEIKKADKTNTE
+810 LKQYEIKKANETNTE

-839 IMEDCK
+839 IMEDCE

>member
-58 STIVGTKDSIYTSK
+58 STITGTKGSIYTSK

-83 FAPNITYDKLR
+83 FAPNITYNKLR

-99 LPELTPDEKANMNI
+99 LPELTLDEKANMNI

-140 YIVQARGLLDFSRFI
+140 YVVQARGLLDFSRFI
-155 TKYKAITDYDP
+155 TKYKAVTDYDP
-166 EKQGKPKALNIL
+166 EKQGIPKALNIL
-178 LSNIQIWQATEG
+178 LSNIQSWQAFEG
-190 NFLRKFADYNTDKF
+190 SFLRKFADYNTTNF
-204 QRNKVRT
+204 QHNKTRT
-211 EVVTDSPMV
+211 MVVTDSPMT

-229 LRDPDKMYFYGISDK
+229 LRDPDKMYFYGTSDK

-309 EAIVPKDQYRG
+309 EVIVPKDQYRD

-362 IKDGYIYFQKSF
+362 IKNDYIYFQKSF

-387 YLPSLAQEMEDY
+387 HLPALAQEMGDY

-428 DYRIS
+428 DYRITP
-433 SGQGNELSAVRE
+433 GRGDELSTVKD
-445 KIDSMLSPNS
+445 KINSMLSPNS

-462 NDLYSDEPNQGTSL
+462 NDLYSDEPNQGITL
-476 HIKTYMGQLV
+476 QIKTYMGQLV
-486 TGQIIRVYDYRLPK
+486 PGQIIRALDYRLPK
-500 KSMQGFKNAIRSKTI
+500 KSMQGFKDAVRGNTINAIESYLK
-515 EEIERQL
+515 QV
-522 RQMDLLDWF
+522 DLLDWF
-531 NSQSKITDINQSPLL
+531 ESQSRLAIRQSPLL

-595 GMANLVLMSDTNTH
+595 GIANLVLMSDTNTH
-609 MTGDS
+609 MTGEGS
-614 TYLSVHNELM
+614 YLSVHNELM
-624 NLASKVQARFNIDTR
+624 NFAAKIQDRFNIDTR

-669 AFVVNDKFGNPI
+669 AFVVNDKFGDPI

-715 YTQLLIDLI
+715 YTQLLTDLI
-724 STKEGQDQLRQYQ
+724 NTKEGQDQLQQYQ

-762 LTNPEKYLN
+762 LVNPEKYPD
-771 NETFEV
+771 NETFEA

-791 SENIIDFSDSINM
+791 SENIIDFSDSISM

-810 LKQYEIKKADKTNTE
+810 LKQYEIKKANKTNTE

>member
-58 STIVGTKDSIYTSK
+58 STITGTKGSIYTSK

-78 EANNF
+78 DTNNF

-113 LFVKNLV
+113 LFVKKLV

-130 QTKDLKGNPI
+130 QTKDLNGNPI
-140 YIVQARGLLDFSRFI
+140 YVVQTKGLLDFSRFI
-155 TKYKAITDYDP
+155 TKYKAVTDFNP
-166 EKQGKPKALNIL
+166 EEQEVPKALNTLIK
-178 LSNIQIWQATEG
+178 NIQEWQAYDRS
-190 NFLRKFADYNTDKF
+190 FIQRFADYNTDKF

-211 EVVTDSPMV
+211 EVVTDSSMV

-229 LRDPDKMYFYGISDK
+229 LRAPDKMYFYGTL
-244 KSGKNLLSKNIHKIQ
+244 GKNVDAKLLNKNIHKIQ
-259 LIRNAISSIRGFNN
+259 LIKNAISSIRGFNN

-282 ANAVLSKLTY
+282 ANAVFSKLIY
-292 GDSKGAKIS
+292 GDSKGARIS

-309 EAIVPKDQYRG
+309 KIVKPEKYAE
-320 YFRANM
+320 YFPANM
-326 RSTEYAQAIN
+326 KNADYASAIN
-336 TVLNDLFYKNDDGTT
+336 TVLNDLFYKNDDGETT
-351 NFDTKSYQVNT
+351 NFDTKSYQVNA
-362 IKDGYIYFQKSF
+362 IKNGYIYFQKSF
-374 DTLEDHYSRINIE
+374 DTLEDRYSKINIE
-387 YLPSLAQEMEDY
+387 NLPSLAQEMEDY

-407 LDDNNQTK
+407 RDDNNQIK
-415 YTFIRGLLTPQTY
+415 YTFTRGLLTPQTY
-428 DYRIS
+428 DYKIS
-433 SGQGNELSAVRE
+433 PGQGNELSAVKE
-445 KIDSMLSPNS
+445 KIDNMLSPNS

-462 NDLYSDEPNQGTSL
+462 NNLYSDEPNQGTSL
-476 HIKTYMGQLV
+476 YIKTYMGQLV
-486 TGQIIRVYDYRLPK
+486 SGQIIRVYDYRLPK
-500 KSMQGFKNAIRSKTI
+500 KSMQGFKDAIRGDTINAIESY
-515 EEIERQL
+515 L
-522 RQMDLLDWF
+522 RQIDLLDWF
-531 NSQSKITDINQSPLL
+531 ESQSKTAIRQSPLL

-567 EQVKS
+567 EQVKN

-595 GMANLVLMSDTNTH
+595 GIANLVLMSDINTH
-609 MTGDS
+609 MTGEGS
-614 TYLSVHNELM
+614 YLSVHNELM
-624 NLASKVQARFNIDTR
+624 NFAAKIQDRFNIDTR

-656 TKDTEVNL
+656 IKDAEVNL

-700 IFMGIVRANPNLQEQ
+700 IFMGIVRANSNLQEQ
-715 YTQLLIDLI
+715 YTQLLTDLVN
-724 STKEGQDQLRQYQ
+724 TKEGQDQLQQYQ

-762 LTNPEKYLN
+762 LINPEKYPN
-771 NETFEV
+771 NEAFEI

-791 SENIIDFSDSINM
+791 SENIIDFSNSVNM

-832 QRNMGKQ
+832 QRNMDKQ

>member
-58 STIVGTKDSIYTSK
+58 STITGTKGSIYTSK

-78 EANNF
+78 DTNNF

-113 LFVKNLV
+113 LFVKKLV

-130 QTKDLKGNPI
+130 QTKDLNGNPI
-140 YIVQARGLLDFSRFI
+140 YVVQSKGLLDFSRFI
-155 TKYKAITDYDP
+155 TKYKAVTDFNP
-166 EKQGKPKALNIL
+166 EEQEIPKALNIL
-178 LSNIQIWQATEG
+178 LSNIQVWQIFEG
-190 NFLRKFADYNTDKF
+190 SFLRKFADYNIDKF

-211 EVVTDSPMV
+211 EVVTDPPMT

-229 LRDPDKMYFYGISDK
+229 LRDPDKMYFYGTL
-244 KSGKNLLSKNIHKIQ
+244 GKNVNAELLNKNIHKIQ
-259 LIRNAISSIRGFNN
+259 LIKNAISSIRGFNN

-282 ANAVLSKLTY
+282 ANAVFSKLIY
-292 GDSKGAKIS
+292 GDSKGARIS

-309 EAIVPKDQYRG
+309 KIVKPEKYAE
-320 YFRANM
+320 YFPANM
-326 RSTEYAQAIN
+326 KNADYAKAIN
-336 TVLNDLFYKNDDGTT
+336 IVLNELFYKNDDGTT
-351 NFDTKSYQVNT
+351 NFDTKSYQVNV
-362 IKDGYIYFQKSF
+362 IKNGYIYFQKSF
-374 DTLEDHYSRINIE
+374 DTLEDHYSKINIE
-387 YLPSLAQEMEDY
+387 SLPSLAQEMGDY

-407 LDDNNQTK
+407 RDDNNQIK

-433 SGQGNELSAVRE
+433 SGQGNELSAVKE

-462 NDLYSDEPNQGTSL
+462 NDLYSNEPNQGTSL
-476 HIKTYMGQLV
+476 QIKTYMGQLV
-486 TGQIIRVYDYRLPK
+486 PGQIIRVYDYRLPK
-500 KSMQGFKNAIRSKTI
+500 KSMQGFKDAIRNKTI

-522 RQMDLLDWF
+522 RQIDLLDWF
-531 NSQSKITDINQSPLL
+531 KSQTGTTSIEQSPLL

-567 EQVKS
+567 GDVIK
-572 KLQELINSYGT
+572 KLEKLIDSYKN

-609 MTGDS
+609 MTGDG

-624 NLASKVQARFNIDTR
+624 NLASKVQARFKIKTQ
-639 VLNTEAIKS
+639 VLNTEDIKQ

-656 TKDTEVNL
+656 TKDAEVNL

-669 AFVVNDKFGNPI
+669 AFVVSDISGNPI

-700 IFMGIVRANPNLQEQ
+700 IFMGIVRSNPNLQEE
-715 YTQLLIDLI
+715 YTRLLTDLVN
-724 STKEGQDQLRQYQ
+724 TKEGQNQLQQYQ
-737 GLSVYKGLAQIDL
+737 GLSVYRGLAQIDL

-762 LTNPEKYLN
+762 LVNPEKYPD
-771 NETFEV
+771 NEIFQI
-777 FRAFLEKNTFHQDL
+777 FKSFLEKNTFHQDL
-791 SENIIDFSDSINM
+791 SENIIDFSDSVNM

-810 LKQYEIKKADKTNTE
+810 LKQYEIKKANKTNTE